1 MKSSK
6 IIIAS
11 LVSLTLVS
19 NPILTFA
26 ATNDVID
33 STTEITTDKEISS
46 TQPTIKTTLKAGQ
59 TQSFNDWFPD
69 DNFASEV
76 AAAFEMQAT
85 DTISEEQLATLT
97 SLDCHNSSIADMT
110 GIEKLTGLTK
120 LICTYNNIT
129 TLDLSQN
136 TNLTY
141 LACDS
146 NKLTNLDVTPLTKL
160 TYLNCDTNKL
170 TKIDVS
176 QNPLLTYLN
185 CARNTLTEIDVSH
198 NTQLTELDCH
208 LNKKITKLD
217 VTPQTQLT
225 TLDCSFN
232 KITALDVS
240 QNKLLNRLNC
250 DTNNITKLDLNQN
263 IQLTFLDCSSNKLT
277 EIDVTP
283 LTQLTYF
290 DCSVNPLTELDVS
303 TLSKL
308 TTLHCIQT
316 DLLEIDLTHN
326 TQLIYFQ
333 AEGCR
338 KIKELDVTHNTQLYL
353 LDCQAAGITELD
365 LSQNP
370 KLVYLYLNN
379 TELTKLDVSHNTKLK
394 SLSCVNA
401 HIQDFSSVGKIPVL
415 NNNLDAEGQTI
426 TMPKETLTNNSLTI
440 AVSPDLLDQFGN
452 PMNIEPGDGGVYD
465 QATNTITWE
474 NLSTDNPAVTY
485 TFTSENGAIVGTV
498 TTPFEAPQ
506 PIKGE
511 DVTVHYLD
519 DKGEKLA
526 ADEVLS
532 GNLDDPYTSSAK
544 DIPDYTLT
552 TTPDNATGTFTT
564 TSQSVT
570 YVYTKNIVA
579 AEPVTVNYVDDTGKT
594 LAPSETLNGNVGDTY
609 NATAKQIDGYTL
621 STTPNNATGTFNTSS
636 QTVTYVYTQNIVAA
650 EPVTVNYVDDT
661 GKTLAPAETLNGN
674 VGDTYNATAKQID
687 GYTLST
693 TPNNAPGT
701 FNTSS
706 QTVTYVYTKNIVA
719 AEPVTVN
726 YVDDTGK
733 TLAPSE
739 TLNGNVG
746 DTYNATAKQ
755 IDGYTLS
762 AEPTNATGQFTSSA
776 QTVNYIYTKNPAP
789 EKGVVEIH
797 YVDENNKQLSSATKI
812 SGTVGDNYTTEPKNI
827 DGYTLT
833 TTPDNAT
840 GTFNTSSQT
849 VTYVYTKNIVAAE
862 PVTVNYVDANG
873 KTLAPSETLNG
884 TIGDTYKATTKQIDG
899 YTLSAEPTNAT
910 GQFTN
915 SAQTVNYIY
924 TKNTNIDQPLPDKK
938 TTKPSNLKTTEVK
951 KASDTL
957 PKTGDSA
964 PWKSALLGVFL
975 SSTALVIWKKKK

>member
-1 MKSSK
+1 MKTSK

-11 LVSLTLVS
+11 LVSLTMVS

-33 STTEITTDKEISS
+33 NTTEITTDKETSS

-97 SLDCHNSSIADMT
+97 SLDCHYSSIADMT

-120 LICTYNNIT
+120 LICTSNNIT
-129 TLDLSQN
+129 TLDLSKN

-141 LACDS
+141 LECKS
-146 NKLTNLDVTPLTKL
+146 NKLTSLDVTPLTKL

-170 TKIDVS
+170 TNLDVS

-198 NTQLTELDCH
+198 NTQLTELDCY
-208 LNKKITKLD
+208 LNRKITKLD
-217 VTPQTQLT
+217 VTPLTQLT

-232 KITALDVS
+232 KITELDVS

-250 DTNNITKLDLNQN
+250 DTNNLTKLDLNQN
-263 IQLTFLDCSSNKLT
+263 IQLTSLDCSSNKLT

-283 LTQLTYF
+283 LTQLTYL
-290 DCSVNPLTELDVS
+290 DCGVNPLTELDVS

-308 TTLHCIQT
+308 TTLECIQT

-326 TQLIYFQ
+326 TQLTNFK

-338 KIKELDVTHNTQLYL
+338 KIKELDVTHNPQLYS

-401 HIQDFSSVGKIPVL
+401 HIQDFSSVGKIPAL
-415 NNNLDAEGQTI
+415 NKNLDAEGQTI

-452 PMNIEPGDGGVYD
+452 PMIIEPGDGGVYD

-621 STTPNNATGTFNTSS
+621 S
-636 QTVTYVYTQNIVAA
+636 
-650 EPVTVNYVDDT
+650 
-661 GKTLAPAETLNGN
+661 
-674 VGDTYNATAKQID
+674 
-687 GYTLST
+687 
-693 TPNNAPGT
+693 
-701 FNTSS
+701 
-706 QTVTYVYTKNIVA
+706 
-719 AEPVTVN
+719 
-726 YVDDTGK
+726 
-733 TLAPSE
+733 
-739 TLNGNVG
+739 
-746 DTYNATAKQ
+746 
-755 IDGYTLS
+755 
-762 AEPTNATGQFTSSA
+762 AEPTNATGQFTSSS

-797 YVDENNKQLSSATKI
+797 YVDENNKQLSSATEI
-812 SGTVGDNYTTEPKNI
+812 SGTVGDNYTTEPKTI

-849 VTYVYTKNIVAAE
+849 VTYVYTKNIEAAE

-938 TTKPSNLKTTEVK
+938 TTNTTPTKPSNLKTTEVK

-957 PKTGDSA
+957 PKTGDST
-964 PWKSALLGVFL
+964 PWKSALLGVLL

>member
-1 MKSSK
+1 MKTTK
-6 IIIAS
+6 IVIAS
-11 LVSLTLVS
+11 LVSLTMVS
-19 NPILTFA
+19 NPLLTFA

-33 STTEITTDKEISS
+33 NTTEITTDKETSS
-46 TQPTIKTTLKAGQ
+46 TQPTIKNTLKAGQ

-97 SLDCHNSSIADMT
+97 SLDCHNSSITDMT

-120 LICTYNNIT
+120 LICTSNNIT
-129 TLDLSQN
+129 TLDLSKN

-141 LACDS
+141 LECNS

-170 TKIDVS
+170 TKLDVS

-232 KITALDVS
+232 KITELDVS

-250 DTNNITKLDLNQN
+250 DTNNLTKLDLNQN

-290 DCSVNPLTELDVS
+290 DCGINPLTELDVS

-308 TTLHCIQT
+308 TTLECIQT

-326 TQLIYFQ
+326 TQLTNFK

-338 KIKELDVTHNTQLYL
+338 KIKDLDVTHNTQLYS
-353 LDCQAAGITELD
+353 LDCQGAGITELD

-379 TELTKLDVSHNTKLK
+379 TELTKLDVSPNTKLK
-394 SLSCVNA
+394 KLFCENTHV
-401 HIQDFSSVGKIPVL
+401 QDFSSMRNIAAL
-415 NNNLDAEGQTI
+415 NNNLYAEGQTI
-426 TMPKETLTNNSLTI
+426 TMPKETLINNSLTI

-485 TFTSENGAIVGTV
+485 TFTSANGAIVGTV

-526 ADEVLS
+526 DDEVLS

-621 STTPNNATGTFNTSS
+621 SAEPTNTTGQFTSSAQTVNHIYTKNPAPEKGVVEIHYVDEDNKQLNSTTEISGTIGDNYTTEPKTIEGYTLTTTPGNATGTFT
-636 QTVTYVYTQNIVAA
+636 
-650 EPVTVNYVDDT
+650 T
-661 GKTLAPAETLNGN
+661 G
-674 VGDTYNATAKQID
+674 
-687 GYTLST
+687 
-693 TPNNAPGT
+693 
-701 FNTSS
+701 S
-706 QTVTYVYTKNIVA
+706 QTVTYVYTKNIEA
-719 AEPVTVN
+719 AEPITVN
-726 YVDDTGK
+726 YVDANGK

-746 DTYNATAKQ
+746 DTYKATAKQ

-776 QTVNYIYTKNPAP
+776 QTVNYIYTKN
-789 EKGVVEIH
+789 
-797 YVDENNKQLSSATKI
+797 T
-812 SGTVGDNYTTEPKNI
+812 
-827 DGYTLT
+827 
-833 TTPDNAT
+833 
-840 GTFNTSSQT
+840 NT
-849 VTYVYTKNIVAAE
+849 
-862 PVTVNYVDANG
+862 
-873 KTLAPSETLNG
+873 
-884 TIGDTYKATTKQIDG
+884 
-899 YTLSAEPTNAT
+899 
-910 GQFTN
+910 
-915 SAQTVNYIY
+915 
-924 TKNTNIDQPLPDKK
+924 DQPLPTKK
-938 TTKPSNLKTTEVK
+938 PTNTTPTKPSNLKTTEVK

-957 PKTGDSA
+957 PKTGDST

>member
-1 MKSSK
+1 MKTTK
-6 IIIAS
+6 IVIAS
-11 LVSLTLVS
+11 LVSLTMVS
-19 NPILTFA
+19 NPLLTFA

-33 STTEITTDKEISS
+33 NTTEITTDKETSS
-46 TQPTIKTTLKAGQ
+46 TQPTIKNTLKAGQ

-97 SLDCHNSSIADMT
+97 SLDCHNSSITDMT

-120 LICTYNNIT
+120 LICTSNNIT

-379 TELTKLDVSHNTKLK
+379 TELTELDVSHNTKLK

-401 HIQDFSSVGKIPVL
+401 HIQDFSSVGKIPAL
-415 NNNLDAEGQTI
+415 NNNFEAEGQTI

-526 ADEVLS
+526 DDEVLS

-594 LAPSETLNGNVGDTY
+594 LSPSETLNGNVGDTY

-621 STTPNNATGTFNTSS
+621 SAEPTNTTGQFTSSAQTVNYIYTKNPAPEKGVVEIHYVDEDNKQLNSTTEISGTIGDNYTTEPKTIEGYTLTTTPGNATGTFT
-636 QTVTYVYTQNIVAA
+636 
-650 EPVTVNYVDDT
+650 T
-661 GKTLAPAETLNGN
+661 G
-674 VGDTYNATAKQID
+674 
-687 GYTLST
+687 
-693 TPNNAPGT
+693 
-701 FNTSS
+701 S
-706 QTVTYVYTKNIVA
+706 QTVTYVYTKNIEA
-719 AEPVTVN
+719 AEPITVN
-726 YVDDTGK
+726 YVDANGK

-746 DTYNATAKQ
+746 DTYKATAKQ

-776 QTVNYIYTKNPAP
+776 QTVNYIYTKN
-789 EKGVVEIH
+789 
-797 YVDENNKQLSSATKI
+797 T
-812 SGTVGDNYTTEPKNI
+812 
-827 DGYTLT
+827 
-833 TTPDNAT
+833 
-840 GTFNTSSQT
+840 NT
-849 VTYVYTKNIVAAE
+849 
-862 PVTVNYVDANG
+862 
-873 KTLAPSETLNG
+873 
-884 TIGDTYKATTKQIDG
+884 
-899 YTLSAEPTNAT
+899 
-910 GQFTN
+910 
-915 SAQTVNYIY
+915 
-924 TKNTNIDQPLPDKK
+924 DQPLPTKK
-938 TTKPSNLKTTEVK
+938 PTNTTPTKPSNLKTTEVK

>member
-1 MKSSK
+1 MKTSK

-33 STTEITTDKEISS
+33 NTTEITTDKETSP
-46 TQPTIKTTLKAGQ
+46 TQPTIKNTLKAGQ

-97 SLDCHNSSIADMT
+97 SLDCHYSSIADMT

-120 LICTYNNIT
+120 LICTSNNIT
-129 TLDLSQN
+129 TLDLSKN

-141 LACDS
+141 LECKS
-146 NKLTNLDVTPLTKL
+146 NKLTSLDVTPLTKL

-170 TKIDVS
+170 TNLDVS

-198 NTQLTELDCH
+198 NTQLTELDCY
-208 LNKKITKLD
+208 LNRKITKLD
-217 VTPQTQLT
+217 VTPLTQLT

-232 KITALDVS
+232 KITELDVS

-250 DTNNITKLDLNQN
+250 DTNNLTKLDLNQN
-263 IQLTFLDCSSNKLT
+263 IQLTSLDCSSNKLT

-290 DCSVNPLTELDVS
+290 DCGVNDLTELDVS
-303 TLSKL
+303 TLSEL
-308 TTLHCIQT
+308 TTLQCIQN

-326 TQLIYFQ
+326 TQLKDFK

-338 KIKELDVTHNTQLYL
+338 KIKELDVTHNTQLYS
-353 LDCQAAGITELD
+353 LDCQGAGITELD
-365 LSQNP
+365 LSKNP
-370 KLVYLYLNN
+370 KLIYLYVSN
-379 TELTKLDVSHNTKLK
+379 TELTELDVSHNTKLK
-394 SLSCVNA
+394 DLFCVNT
-401 HIQDFSSVGKIPVL
+401 HIQDFSSVGNIAAL
-415 NNNLDAEGQTI
+415 NNNLYAEGQTI

-609 NATAKQIDGYTL
+609 NTTAKQIEGYTL
-621 STTPNNATGTFNTSS
+621 ST
-636 QTVTYVYTQNIVAA
+636 
-650 EPVTVNYVDDT
+650 
-661 GKTLAPAETLNGN
+661 
-674 VGDTYNATAKQID
+674 
-687 GYTLST
+687 
-693 TPNNAPGT
+693 
-701 FNTSS
+701 
-706 QTVTYVYTKNIVA
+706 
-719 AEPVTVN
+719 
-726 YVDDTGK
+726 
-733 TLAPSE
+733 
-739 TLNGNVG
+739 
-746 DTYNATAKQ
+746 
-755 IDGYTLS
+755 
-762 AEPTNATGQFTSSA
+762 EPTNVTGQFTSSA

-797 YVDENNKQLSSATKI
+797 YVDENNKQLSSATEI
-812 SGTVGDNYTTEPKNI
+812 SGTVGDNYTTEPKTI

-849 VTYVYTKNIVAAE
+849 VTYVYTKNIEAAE

-884 TIGDTYKATTKQIDG
+884 TIGDTYNATAKQIDG

-938 TTKPSNLKTTEVK
+938 PTNTTPTKPSNLKTTEVK
-951 KASDTL
+951 KASDSL
-957 PKTGDSA
+957 PKTGDST
-964 PWKSALLGVFL
+964 PWKSALLGVLL

>member
-1 MKSSK
+1 MKTTK
-6 IIIAS
+6 IVIAS
-11 LVSLTLVS
+11 LVSLTMVS
-19 NPILTFA
+19 NPLLTFA

-33 STTEITTDKEISS
+33 NTTEITTDKETSS
-46 TQPTIKTTLKAGQ
+46 TQPTIKNTLKAGQ

-97 SLDCHNSSIADMT
+97 SLDCHNSAITDMT

-120 LICTYNNIT
+120 LICTSNNIT

-379 TELTKLDVSHNTKLK
+379 TELTELDVSHNTKLK

-401 HIQDFSSVGKIPVL
+401 HIQDFSSVGKIPAL
-415 NNNLDAEGQTI
+415 NNNFEAEGQTI

-526 ADEVLS
+526 DDEVLS

-621 STTPNNATGTFNTSS
+621 SAEPTNTTGQFTSSAQTVNYIYTKNPAPEKGVVEIHYVDEDNKQLNSTTEISGTIGDNYTTEPKTIEGYTLTTTPGNATGTFT
-636 QTVTYVYTQNIVAA
+636 
-650 EPVTVNYVDDT
+650 T
-661 GKTLAPAETLNGN
+661 G
-674 VGDTYNATAKQID
+674 
-687 GYTLST
+687 
-693 TPNNAPGT
+693 
-701 FNTSS
+701 S
-706 QTVTYVYTKNIVA
+706 QTVTYVYTKNIEA
-719 AEPVTVN
+719 AEPITVN
-726 YVDDTGK
+726 YVDANGK

-746 DTYNATAKQ
+746 DTYKATAKQ

-776 QTVNYIYTKNPAP
+776 QTVNYIYTKN
-789 EKGVVEIH
+789 
-797 YVDENNKQLSSATKI
+797 T
-812 SGTVGDNYTTEPKNI
+812 
-827 DGYTLT
+827 
-833 TTPDNAT
+833 
-840 GTFNTSSQT
+840 NT
-849 VTYVYTKNIVAAE
+849 
-862 PVTVNYVDANG
+862 
-873 KTLAPSETLNG
+873 
-884 TIGDTYKATTKQIDG
+884 
-899 YTLSAEPTNAT
+899 
-910 GQFTN
+910 
-915 SAQTVNYIY
+915 
-924 TKNTNIDQPLPDKK
+924 DQPLPTKK
-938 TTKPSNLKTTEVK
+938 PTNTTPTKPSNLKTTEVK

>member
-1 MKSSK
+1 MKTSK

-11 LVSLTLVS
+11 LVSLTMVS

-33 STTEITTDKEISS
+33 NTTEITTDKETSS

-97 SLDCHNSSIADMT
+97 SLDCHYSSIADMT

-120 LICTYNNIT
+120 LICTSNNIT
-129 TLDLSQN
+129 TLDLSKN

-141 LACDS
+141 LECKS
-146 NKLTNLDVTPLTKL
+146 NKLTSLDVTPLTKL

-170 TKIDVS
+170 TNLDVS

-198 NTQLTELDCH
+198 NTQLTELDCY
-208 LNKKITKLD
+208 LNRKITKLD
-217 VTPQTQLT
+217 VTPLTQLT

-232 KITALDVS
+232 KITELDVS
-240 QNKLLNRLNC
+240 QNKLLNHLNC
-250 DTNNITKLDLNQN
+250 DTNNLTKLDLNQN
-263 IQLTFLDCSSNKLT
+263 IQLTSLDCSSNKLT

-283 LTQLTYF
+283 LTQLTYL
-290 DCSVNPLTELDVS
+290 DCGVNPLTELDVS

-308 TTLHCIQT
+308 TTLECIQT

-326 TQLIYFQ
+326 TQLTNFK

-338 KIKELDVTHNTQLYL
+338 KIKELDVTHNPQLYS

-401 HIQDFSSVGKIPVL
+401 HIQDFSSVGKIPAL
-415 NNNLDAEGQTI
+415 NKNLDAEGQTI

-579 AEPVTVNYVDDTGKT
+579 AEP
-594 LAPSETLNGNVGDTY
+594 
-609 NATAKQIDGYTL
+609 I
-621 STTPNNATGTFNTSS
+621 
-636 QTVTYVYTQNIVAA
+636 
-650 EPVTVNYVDDT
+650 
-661 GKTLAPAETLNGN
+661 
-674 VGDTYNATAKQID
+674 
-687 GYTLST
+687 
-693 TPNNAPGT
+693 
-701 FNTSS
+701 
-706 QTVTYVYTKNIVA
+706 
-719 AEPVTVN
+719 TVN

-797 YVDENNKQLSSATKI
+797 YVDENNKQLSSATEI
-812 SGTVGDNYTTEPKNI
+812 SGTVGDNYTTEPKTI

-849 VTYVYTKNIVAAE
+849 VTYVYTKNIEAAE

-884 TIGDTYKATTKQIDG
+884 TIGDTYNATAKQIDG

-938 TTKPSNLKTTEVK
+938 TTNTTPTKPSNLKTTEVK
-951 KASDTL
+951 KAPDTL
-957 PKTGDSA
+957 PKTGDST

>member
-1 MKSSK
+1 MKTTK
-6 IIIAS
+6 IVIAS
-11 LVSLTLVS
+11 LVSLTMVS
-19 NPILTFA
+19 NPLLTFA

-33 STTEITTDKEISS
+33 NTTEITTDKETSS
-46 TQPTIKTTLKAGQ
+46 TQPTIKNTLKAGQ

-76 AAAFEMQAT
+76 AAVFEMQAT

-97 SLDCHNSSIADMT
+97 SLDCHNSSITDMT

-120 LICTYNNIT
+120 LICTSNNIT
-129 TLDLSQN
+129 TLDLSKN

-141 LACDS
+141 LECNS

-170 TKIDVS
+170 TKLDVS

-232 KITALDVS
+232 KITELDVS

-250 DTNNITKLDLNQN
+250 DTNNLTKLDLNQN
-263 IQLTFLDCSSNKLT
+263 IKLTFLDCSSNKLT

-290 DCSVNPLTELDVS
+290 DCGVNPLTELDVS

-308 TTLHCIQT
+308 TTLECIQT
-316 DLLEIDLTHN
+316 DLLEIDLRHN
-326 TQLIYFQ
+326 TQLTNFK

-338 KIKELDVTHNTQLYL
+338 KIKDLDVTHNTQLYS
-353 LDCQAAGITELD
+353 LDCQGAGITELD

-379 TELTKLDVSHNTKLK
+379 TELTKLDVSPNTKLK
-394 SLSCVNA
+394 KLFCENTHV
-401 HIQDFSSVGKIPVL
+401 QDFSSMRNIAAL
-415 NNNLDAEGQTI
+415 NNNLYAEGQTI
-426 TMPKETLTNNSLTI
+426 TMPKETLINNSLTI

-526 ADEVLS
+526 DDEVLS

-621 STTPNNATGTFNTSS
+621 SAEPTNTTGQFTSSAQTVNYIYTKNPAPEKGVVEIHYVDEDNKQLNSTTEISGTIGDNYTTEPKTIEGYTLTTTPGNATGTFT
-636 QTVTYVYTQNIVAA
+636 
-650 EPVTVNYVDDT
+650 T
-661 GKTLAPAETLNGN
+661 G
-674 VGDTYNATAKQID
+674 
-687 GYTLST
+687 
-693 TPNNAPGT
+693 
-701 FNTSS
+701 S
-706 QTVTYVYTKNIVA
+706 QTVTYVYTKNIEA
-719 AEPVTVN
+719 AEPITVN
-726 YVDDTGK
+726 YVDANGK

-746 DTYNATAKQ
+746 DTYKATAKQ

-776 QTVNYIYTKNPAP
+776 QTVNYIYTKN
-789 EKGVVEIH
+789 
-797 YVDENNKQLSSATKI
+797 T
-812 SGTVGDNYTTEPKNI
+812 
-827 DGYTLT
+827 
-833 TTPDNAT
+833 
-840 GTFNTSSQT
+840 NT
-849 VTYVYTKNIVAAE
+849 
-862 PVTVNYVDANG
+862 
-873 KTLAPSETLNG
+873 
-884 TIGDTYKATTKQIDG
+884 
-899 YTLSAEPTNAT
+899 
-910 GQFTN
+910 
-915 SAQTVNYIY
+915 
-924 TKNTNIDQPLPDKK
+924 DQPLPTKK
-938 TTKPSNLKTTEVK
+938 PTNTTPTKPSNLKTTEVK

>member
-1 MKSSK
+1 MKTTK
-6 IIIAS
+6 IVIAS
-11 LVSLTLVS
+11 LVSLTMVS
-19 NPILTFA
+19 NPLLTFA

-33 STTEITTDKEISS
+33 NTTEITTDKETSS
-46 TQPTIKTTLKAGQ
+46 TQPTIKNTLKAGQ

-97 SLDCHNSSIADMT
+97 SLDCHNSSITDMT

-120 LICTYNNIT
+120 LICTSNNIT

-170 TKIDVS
+170 TKLDVS

-232 KITALDVS
+232 KITELDVS

-379 TELTKLDVSHNTKLK
+379 TELTELDVSHNTKLK

-401 HIQDFSSVGKIPVL
+401 HIQDFSSVGKIPAL
-415 NNNLDAEGQTI
+415 NNNFEAEGQTI

-526 ADEVLS
+526 DDEVLS

-621 STTPNNATGTFNTSS
+621 S
-636 QTVTYVYTQNIVAA
+636 
-650 EPVTVNYVDDT
+650 
-661 GKTLAPAETLNGN
+661 
-674 VGDTYNATAKQID
+674 
-687 GYTLST
+687 
-693 TPNNAPGT
+693 
-701 FNTSS
+701 
-706 QTVTYVYTKNIVA
+706 
-719 AEPVTVN
+719 
-726 YVDDTGK
+726 
-733 TLAPSE
+733 
-739 TLNGNVG
+739 
-746 DTYNATAKQ
+746 
-755 IDGYTLS
+755 

-797 YVDENNKQLSSATKI
+797 YVDEDNKQLNSTTEI
-812 SGTVGDNYTTEPKNI
+812 SGTIGDNYTTEPKTI
-827 DGYTLT
+827 EGYTLT
-833 TTPDNAT
+833 TTPGNAT
-840 GTFNTSSQT
+840 GTFTTGSQT
-849 VTYVYTKNIVAAE
+849 VTYVYTKNIEAAE
-862 PVTVNYVDANG
+862 PITVNYVDANG

-884 TIGDTYKATTKQIDG
+884 NVGDTYKATAKQIDG

-910 GQFTN
+910 GQFTS

-924 TKNTNIDQPLPDKK
+924 TKNTNTDQPLPTKK
-938 TTKPSNLKTTEVK
+938 PTNTTPTKPSNLKTTEVK

>member
-1 MKSSK
+1 MKTSK

-11 LVSLTLVS
+11 LVSFTLVS
-19 NPILTFA
+19 NPLLTFA

-33 STTEITTDKEISS
+33 NTTEITTDKETSS
-46 TQPTIKTTLKAGQ
+46 TQPTIKNTLKAGQ

-97 SLDCHNSSIADMT
+97 SLDCHYSSIADMT

-120 LICTYNNIT
+120 LICTSNNIT
-129 TLDLSQN
+129 TLDLSKN

-141 LACDS
+141 LECNS
-146 NKLTNLDVTPLTKL
+146 NKLTSLDVTSLTKL
-160 TYLNCDTNKL
+160 TYLNCNTNKL
-170 TKIDVS
+170 TNLDVS
-176 QNPLLTYLN
+176 QNPLLAYLN
-185 CARNTLTEIDVSH
+185 CALNTLTELDVSH
-198 NTQLTELDCH
+198 NTQLTELNCRS
-208 LNKKITKLD
+208 NKKITELD
-217 VTPQTQLT
+217 VTTNTQLT
-225 TLDCSFN
+225 SLDCGYN
-232 KITALDVS
+232 KISELNVS
-240 QNKLLNRLNC
+240 QNKLLNRLSC
-250 DTNNITKLDLNQN
+250 ESNNLTKLDLNQN
-263 IQLTFLDCSSNKLT
+263 IELTFLNCSSNKLT

-290 DCSVNPLTELDVS
+290 DCGVNDLTELDVS

-308 TTLHCIQT
+308 TTLECIQT

-326 TQLIYFQ
+326 TQLTDFK

-338 KIKELDVTHNTQLYL
+338 KIKELDVTHNTQLYS
-353 LDCQAAGITELD
+353 LDCQGAGITELD

-370 KLVYLYLNN
+370 KLIYLYLSN
-379 TELTKLDVSHNTKLK
+379 TELTELDVSHNTKLK
-394 SLSCVNA
+394 NLFCVNT
-401 HIQDFSSVGKIPVL
+401 HIQDFSSVGNIAAL
-415 NNNLDAEGQTI
+415 NNNLYAEGQTI

-526 ADEVLS
+526 DDEVLS

-621 STTPNNATGTFNTSS
+621 S
-636 QTVTYVYTQNIVAA
+636 A
-650 EPVTVNYVDDT
+650 EPN
-661 GKTLAPAETLNGN
+661 
-674 VGDTYNATAKQID
+674 
-687 GYTLST
+687 
-693 TPNNAPGT
+693 
-701 FNTSS
+701 
-706 QTVTYVYTKNIVA
+706 
-719 AEPVTVN
+719 
-726 YVDDTGK
+726 
-733 TLAPSE
+733 
-739 TLNGNVG
+739 
-746 DTYNATAKQ
+746 
-755 IDGYTLS
+755 
-762 AEPTNATGQFTSSA
+762 NATGQFTSSA

-789 EKGVVEIH
+789 EKGVVEIQ
-797 YVDENNKQLSSATKI
+797 YVDENNKQLSSATEI
-812 SGTVGDNYTTEPKNI
+812 SGTVGDNYTTEPKTI
-827 DGYTLT
+827 DGYMLI

-849 VTYVYTKNIVAAE
+849 VTYVYTKNIEAAE

-884 TIGDTYKATTKQIDG
+884 TIGDTYKTTTKQIDG

-938 TTKPSNLKTTEVK
+938 TTNTTPTKPSNLKTTEVE
-951 KASDTL
+951 KASDSL
-957 PKTGDSA
+957 PKTGDST
-964 PWKSALLGVFL
+964 PWKSALLGVLL

>member
-1 MKSSK
+1 MKTSK

-11 LVSLTLVS
+11 LVSLTMVS

-33 STTEITTDKEISS
+33 NTTEITADKETSS

-97 SLDCHNSSIADMT
+97 SLDCHYSSIADMT

-120 LICTYNNIT
+120 LICTSNNIT
-129 TLDLSQN
+129 TLDLSKN

-141 LACDS
+141 LECNS
-146 NKLTNLDVTPLTKL
+146 NKLTSLDVTSLTKL
-160 TYLNCDTNKL
+160 TYLNCNTNKL
-170 TKIDVS
+170 TNLDVS
-176 QNPLLTYLN
+176 QNPLLAYLN
-185 CARNTLTEIDVSH
+185 CALNTLTELDVSH
-198 NTQLTELDCH
+198 NTQLTELNCRS
-208 LNKKITKLD
+208 NKKITELD
-217 VTPQTQLT
+217 VTTNTQLT
-225 TLDCSFN
+225 SLDCGYN
-232 KITALDVS
+232 KISELNVS
-240 QNKLLNRLNC
+240 QNKLLNRLSC
-250 DTNNITKLDLNQN
+250 ESNNLTKLDLNQN
-263 IQLTFLDCSSNKLT
+263 IELTFLNCSSNKLT

-290 DCSVNPLTELDVS
+290 DCGVNDLTELDVS

-308 TTLHCIQT
+308 TILQCIQN

-326 TQLIYFQ
+326 TQLTDFK

-338 KIKELDVTHNTQLYL
+338 KIKELDVTHNTQLYS
-353 LDCQAAGITELD
+353 LDCQGAGITELD

-370 KLVYLYLNN
+370 KLIYLYVSN
-379 TELTKLDVSHNTKLK
+379 TELTELDVSHNTKLK
-394 SLSCVNA
+394 DLFCVNT
-401 HIQDFSSVGKIPVL
+401 HIQDFSSVGNIAAL
-415 NNNLDAEGQTI
+415 NNNLYAEGQTI

-526 ADEVLS
+526 DDEVLS
-532 GNLDDPYTSSAK
+532 GNLDDPYASSAK

-564 TSQSVT
+564 TSQS
-570 YVYTKNIVA
+570 
-579 AEPVTVNYVDDTGKT
+579 
-594 LAPSETLNGNVGDTY
+594 
-609 NATAKQIDGYTL
+609 
-621 STTPNNATGTFNTSS
+621 
-636 QTVTYVYTQNIVAA
+636 
-650 EPVTVNYVDDT
+650 
-661 GKTLAPAETLNGN
+661 
-674 VGDTYNATAKQID
+674 
-687 GYTLST
+687 
-693 TPNNAPGT
+693 
-701 FNTSS
+701 
-706 QTVTYVYTKNIVA
+706 VTYVYTKNIVA

-797 YVDENNKQLSSATKI
+797 YVDENNKQLSSATEI
-812 SGTVGDNYTTEPKNI
+812 SGTVGDNYTTEPKTI

-849 VTYVYTKNIVAAE
+849 VTYVYTKNIEAAE

-884 TIGDTYKATTKQIDG
+884 TIGDTYKATAKQIDG

-938 TTKPSNLKTTEVK
+938 PTNTTPTKPSNLKTTEVK
-951 KASDTL
+951 KASDSL
-957 PKTGDSA
+957 PKTGDST

>member
-1 MKSSK
+1 MKTTK
-6 IIIAS
+6 IVIAS

-33 STTEITTDKEISS
+33 NTTEITTDKETSP
-46 TQPTIKTTLKAGQ
+46 TQPTIKNTLKAGQ

-97 SLDCHNSSIADMT
+97 SLDCHYSSIADMT

-120 LICTYNNIT
+120 LICTSNNIT
-129 TLDLSQN
+129 TLDLSKN

-141 LACDS
+141 LECNS
-146 NKLTNLDVTPLTKL
+146 NKLTSLDVTSLTKL
-160 TYLNCDTNKL
+160 TYLNCNTNKL
-170 TKIDVS
+170 TNLDVS
-176 QNPLLTYLN
+176 QNPLLAYLN
-185 CARNTLTEIDVSH
+185 CALNTLTELDVSH
-198 NTQLTELDCH
+198 NTQLTELNCRS
-208 LNKKITKLD
+208 NKKITELD
-217 VTPQTQLT
+217 VTTNTQLT
-225 TLDCSFN
+225 SLDCGYN
-232 KITALDVS
+232 KISELNVS
-240 QNKLLNRLNC
+240 QNKLLNRLSC
-250 DTNNITKLDLNQN
+250 ESNNLTKLDLNQN
-263 IQLTFLDCSSNKLT
+263 IELTFLNCSSNKLT

-290 DCSVNPLTELDVS
+290 DCGVNDLTELDVS

-308 TTLHCIQT
+308 TTLECIQT

-326 TQLIYFQ
+326 TQLKDFR

-338 KIKELDVTHNTQLYL
+338 KIKELDVTHNTQLYS
-353 LDCQAAGITELD
+353 LDCQGAGITELD

-370 KLVYLYLNN
+370 KLIYLYLSN
-379 TELTKLDVSHNTKLK
+379 TELTELDVSHNTKLK
-394 SLSCVNA
+394 NLFCVNT
-401 HIQDFSSVGKIPVL
+401 HIQDFSSVGKIPAL

-552 TTPDNATGTFTT
+552 TTPDNATGTF
-564 TSQSVT
+564 
-570 YVYTKNIVA
+570 
-579 AEPVTVNYVDDTGKT
+579 
-594 LAPSETLNGNVGDTY
+594 
-609 NATAKQIDGYTL
+609 
-621 STTPNNATGTFNTSS
+621 
-636 QTVTYVYTQNIVAA
+636 
-650 EPVTVNYVDDT
+650 
-661 GKTLAPAETLNGN
+661 
-674 VGDTYNATAKQID
+674 
-687 GYTLST
+687 
-693 TPNNAPGT
+693 
-701 FNTSS
+701 NTSS

-726 YVDDTGK
+726 YVDANGK

-797 YVDENNKQLSSATKI
+797 YVDENNKQLSSATEI
-812 SGTVGDNYTTEPKNI
+812 SGTVGDNYTTEPKTI

-884 TIGDTYKATTKQIDG
+884 TIGDTYNATAKQIDG

-938 TTKPSNLKTTEVK
+938 PTNTTPTKPSNLKTTEVK
-951 KASDTL
+951 KASDSL
-957 PKTGDSA
+957 PKTGDST
-964 PWKSALLGVFL
+964 PWKSALLGVLL

>member
-1 MKSSK
+1 MKTTK
-6 IIIAS
+6 IVIAS
-11 LVSLTLVS
+11 LVSLTMVS
-19 NPILTFA
+19 NPLLTFA

-33 STTEITTDKEISS
+33 NTTEITTDKETSS
-46 TQPTIKTTLKAGQ
+46 TQPTIKNTLKAGQ

-97 SLDCHNSSIADMT
+97 SLDCHNSSITDMT

-120 LICTYNNIT
+120 LICTSNNIT

-170 TKIDVS
+170 TKLDVS

-232 KITALDVS
+232 KITELDVS

-379 TELTKLDVSHNTKLK
+379 TELTELDVSHNTKLK

-401 HIQDFSSVGKIPVL
+401 HIQDFSSVGKIPAL
-415 NNNLDAEGQTI
+415 NNNFEAEGQTI

-526 ADEVLS
+526 DDEVLS

-621 STTPNNATGTFNTSS
+621 S
-636 QTVTYVYTQNIVAA
+636 
-650 EPVTVNYVDDT
+650 
-661 GKTLAPAETLNGN
+661 
-674 VGDTYNATAKQID
+674 
-687 GYTLST
+687 
-693 TPNNAPGT
+693 
-701 FNTSS
+701 
-706 QTVTYVYTKNIVA
+706 
-719 AEPVTVN
+719 
-726 YVDDTGK
+726 
-733 TLAPSE
+733 
-739 TLNGNVG
+739 
-746 DTYNATAKQ
+746 
-755 IDGYTLS
+755 

-797 YVDENNKQLSSATKI
+797 YVDEDNKQLNSTTEI
-812 SGTVGDNYTTEPKNI
+812 SGTIGDNYTTEPKTI
-827 DGYTLT
+827 EGYTLT
-833 TTPDNAT
+833 TTPGNAT
-840 GTFNTSSQT
+840 GTFTTGSQT
-849 VTYVYTKNIVAAE
+849 VTYVYTKNIEAAE
-862 PVTVNYVDANG
+862 PITVNYVDANG

-884 TIGDTYKATTKQIDG
+884 TIGDTYKATAKQIDG

-938 TTKPSNLKTTEVK
+938 PTNTTPTKPSNLKTTEVK
-951 KASDTL
+951 KASDSL
-957 PKTGDSA
+957 PKTGDST
-964 PWKSALLGVFL
+964 PWKSALLGVLL

>member
-1 MKSSK
+1 MKTSK

-11 LVSLTLVS
+11 LVSLTMVS

-33 STTEITTDKEISS
+33 STTEITTDKETSP
-46 TQPTIKTTLKAGQ
+46 TQPTIKNTLKAGQ

-97 SLDCHNSSIADMT
+97 SLDCHYSSIADMT

-120 LICTYNNIT
+120 LICTSNNIT
-129 TLDLSQN
+129 TLDLSKN

-141 LACDS
+141 LECNS
-146 NKLTNLDVTPLTKL
+146 NKLTSLDVTSLTKL
-160 TYLNCDTNKL
+160 TYLNCNTNKL
-170 TKIDVS
+170 TNLDVS
-176 QNPLLTYLN
+176 QNPLLAYLN
-185 CARNTLTEIDVSH
+185 CSLNTLTELDVSH
-198 NTQLTELDCH
+198 NTQLTELNCRS
-208 LNKKITKLD
+208 NKKITELD
-217 VTPQTQLT
+217 VTTNTQLT
-225 TLDCSFN
+225 SLDCGYN
-232 KITALDVS
+232 KISELNVS
-240 QNKLLNRLNC
+240 QNKLLNRLSC
-250 DTNNITKLDLNQN
+250 ESNNLTKLDLNQN
-263 IQLTFLDCSSNKLT
+263 IELTFLNCSSNKLT

-290 DCSVNPLTELDVS
+290 DCGVNDLTELDVS

-308 TTLHCIQT
+308 TTLECIQT

-326 TQLIYFQ
+326 TQLTDFK

-338 KIKELDVTHNTQLYL
+338 KIKELDVTHNTQLYS
-353 LDCQAAGITELD
+353 LDCQGAGITELD

-370 KLVYLYLNN
+370 KLIYLYLSN
-379 TELTKLDVSHNTKLK
+379 TELTELDVSHNTKLK
-394 SLSCVNA
+394 NLFCVNT
-401 HIQDFSSVGKIPVL
+401 HIQDFSSVGKIPAL

-579 AEPVTVNYVDDTGKT
+579 AEPVTVNYVDATGKT

-621 STTPNNATGTFNTSS
+621 ST
-636 QTVTYVYTQNIVAA
+636 
-650 EPVTVNYVDDT
+650 
-661 GKTLAPAETLNGN
+661 
-674 VGDTYNATAKQID
+674 
-687 GYTLST
+687 
-693 TPNNAPGT
+693 
-701 FNTSS
+701 
-706 QTVTYVYTKNIVA
+706 
-719 AEPVTVN
+719 
-726 YVDDTGK
+726 
-733 TLAPSE
+733 
-739 TLNGNVG
+739 
-746 DTYNATAKQ
+746 
-755 IDGYTLS
+755 
-762 AEPTNATGQFTSSA
+762 EPTNATGQFTSSA

-797 YVDENNKQLSSATKI
+797 YVDENNKQLSSATEI
-812 SGTVGDNYTTEPKNI
+812 SGTVGNNYTTEPKTI

-849 VTYVYTKNIVAAE
+849 VTYVYTKNIEAAE

-884 TIGDTYKATTKQIDG
+884 TISDTYKATAKQIDG

-938 TTKPSNLKTTEVK
+938 PTNTTPTKPSNLKTTEVK
-951 KASDTL
+951 KASDSL
-957 PKTGDSA
+957 PKTGDST

>member
-1 MKSSK
+1 MKTTK
-6 IIIAS
+6 IVIAS

-33 STTEITTDKEISS
+33 NTTEITTDKETSS

-97 SLDCHNSSIADMT
+97 SLDCHYSSIADMT

-120 LICTYNNIT
+120 LICTSNNIT
-129 TLDLSQN
+129 TLDLSKN

-141 LACDS
+141 LECNS
-146 NKLTNLDVTPLTKL
+146 NKLTSLDVTPLTKL

-170 TKIDVS
+170 TNLDVS

-232 KITALDVS
+232 KITELDVS

-250 DTNNITKLDLNQN
+250 DTNNLTKLDLNQN
-263 IQLTFLDCSSNKLT
+263 IKLTFLDCSSNKLT

-290 DCSVNPLTELDVS
+290 DCGINPLTELDVS

-308 TTLHCIQT
+308 TTLECIQT

-326 TQLIYFQ
+326 TQLTNFK

-338 KIKELDVTHNTQLYL
+338 KIKDLDVTHNTQLYS
-353 LDCQAAGITELD
+353 LDCQGAGITELD

-379 TELTKLDVSHNTKLK
+379 TELTKLDVSPNTKLK
-394 SLSCVNA
+394 KLFCENTHV
-401 HIQDFSSVGKIPVL
+401 QDFSSMRNIPAL

-426 TMPKETLTNNSLTI
+426 TMPKETLINNSLTI

-485 TFTSENGAIVGTV
+485 TFTSANGAIVGTV

-526 ADEVLS
+526 DDEVLS

-609 NATAKQIDGYTL
+609 NATAKQIEGYTL
-621 STTPNNATGTFNTSS
+621 ST
-636 QTVTYVYTQNIVAA
+636 
-650 EPVTVNYVDDT
+650 
-661 GKTLAPAETLNGN
+661 
-674 VGDTYNATAKQID
+674 
-687 GYTLST
+687 
-693 TPNNAPGT
+693 
-701 FNTSS
+701 
-706 QTVTYVYTKNIVA
+706 
-719 AEPVTVN
+719 
-726 YVDDTGK
+726 
-733 TLAPSE
+733 
-739 TLNGNVG
+739 
-746 DTYNATAKQ
+746 
-755 IDGYTLS
+755 
-762 AEPTNATGQFTSSA
+762 EPTNATGQFTSSE

-812 SGTVGDNYTTEPKNI
+812 SGTVGDNYTTEPKTI

-849 VTYVYTKNIVAAE
+849 VTYVYTKNIEAAE
-862 PVTVNYVDANG
+862 PITVNYVDANG

-884 TIGDTYKATTKQIDG
+884 TIGDTYNATAKQIDG
-899 YTLSAEPTNAT
+899 YTLSTEPTNAT
-910 GQFTN
+910 GQFTS

-938 TTKPSNLKTTEVK
+938 PTNTTPTKPSNLKTTEVK
-951 KASDTL
+951 KASDSL
-957 PKTGDSA
+957 PKTGDST

>member
-1 MKSSK
+1 MKTTK
-6 IIIAS
+6 IVIAS

-33 STTEITTDKEISS
+33 NTTEITTDKETSS
-46 TQPTIKTTLKAGQ
+46 TQPTIKNTLKAGQ

-97 SLDCHNSSIADMT
+97 SLDCHYSSIADMT

-120 LICTYNNIT
+120 LICTSNNIT
-129 TLDLSQN
+129 TLDLSKN

-141 LACDS
+141 LECNS
-146 NKLTNLDVTPLTKL
+146 NKLTSLDVTPLTKL

-170 TKIDVS
+170 TNLDVS

-232 KITALDVS
+232 KITELDVS

-250 DTNNITKLDLNQN
+250 DTNNLTKLDLNQN
-263 IQLTFLDCSSNKLT
+263 IKLTFLDCSSNKLT

-290 DCSVNPLTELDVS
+290 DCGINPLTELDVS

-308 TTLHCIQT
+308 TTLECIQT

-326 TQLIYFQ
+326 TQLTNFK

-338 KIKELDVTHNTQLYL
+338 KIKDLDVTHNTQLYS
-353 LDCQAAGITELD
+353 LDCQGAGITELD
-365 LSQNP
+365 LSKNP
-370 KLVYLYLNN
+370 KLIYLYVSN
-379 TELTKLDVSHNTKLK
+379 TELTELDVSHNTKLK
-394 SLSCVNA
+394 DLFCVNT
-401 HIQDFSSVGKIPVL
+401 HIQDFSSVGNIAAL
-415 NNNLDAEGQTI
+415 NNNLYAEGQTI

-452 PMNIEPGDGGVYD
+452 PMIIEPGDGGVYD

-485 TFTSENGAIVGTV
+485 TFTSENKAIVGTV

-532 GNLDDPYTSSAK
+532 GNLDDPYTSNAK

-570 YVYTKNIVA
+570 YVYTKNSVA

-594 LAPSETLNGNVGDTY
+594 LAPSETLNGNVGD
-609 NATAKQIDGYTL
+609 
-621 STTPNNATGTFNTSS
+621 S
-636 QTVTYVYTQNIVAA
+636 
-650 EPVTVNYVDDT
+650 
-661 GKTLAPAETLNGN
+661 
-674 VGDTYNATAKQID
+674 
-687 GYTLST
+687 
-693 TPNNAPGT
+693 
-701 FNTSS
+701 
-706 QTVTYVYTKNIVA
+706 
-719 AEPVTVN
+719 
-726 YVDDTGK
+726 
-733 TLAPSE
+733 
-739 TLNGNVG
+739 
-746 DTYNATAKQ
+746 YNATAKQ

-797 YVDENNKQLSSATKI
+797 YVDENNKQLSSATEI
-812 SGTVGDNYTTEPKNI
+812 SGTVGDNYTTEPKTI

-849 VTYVYTKNIVAAE
+849 VTYVYTKNIEAAE

-884 TIGDTYKATTKQIDG
+884 TIGDTYNATAKQIDG
-899 YTLSAEPTNAT
+899 YTLSTEPTNAT
-910 GQFTN
+910 GQFTS

-938 TTKPSNLKTTEVK
+938 PTNTTPTKPSNLKTTEVK
-951 KASDTL
+951 KASDSL
-957 PKTGDSA
+957 PKTGDST
-964 PWKSALLGVFL
+964 PWKSALLGVLL

>member
-1 MKSSK
+1 MKTTK
-6 IIIAS
+6 IVIAS

-33 STTEITTDKEISS
+33 NTTEITTDKETSS

-97 SLDCHNSSIADMT
+97 SLDCHYSSIADMT

-120 LICTYNNIT
+120 LICTSNNIT
-129 TLDLSQN
+129 TLDLSKN

-141 LACDS
+141 LECNS
-146 NKLTNLDVTPLTKL
+146 NKLTSLDVTPLTKL

-170 TKIDVS
+170 TNLDVS

-232 KITALDVS
+232 KITELDVS

-250 DTNNITKLDLNQN
+250 DTNNLTKLDLNQN
-263 IQLTFLDCSSNKLT
+263 IKLTFLDCSSNKLT

-290 DCSVNPLTELDVS
+290 DCGINPLTELDVS

-308 TTLHCIQT
+308 TTLECIQT

-326 TQLIYFQ
+326 TQLTNFK

-338 KIKELDVTHNTQLYL
+338 KIKDLDVTHNTQLYS
-353 LDCQAAGITELD
+353 LDCQGAGITELD

-379 TELTKLDVSHNTKLK
+379 TELTKLDVSPNTKLK
-394 SLSCVNA
+394 KLFCENTHV
-401 HIQDFSSVGKIPVL
+401 QDFSSMRNIPAL

-532 GNLDDPYTSSAK
+532 GNLDDSYTSNAK

-579 AEPVTVNYVDDTGKT
+579 AEPVTVNYVD
-594 LAPSETLNGNVGDTY
+594 AN
-609 NATAKQIDGYTL
+609 
-621 STTPNNATGTFNTSS
+621 
-636 QTVTYVYTQNIVAA
+636 
-650 EPVTVNYVDDT
+650 
-661 GKTLAPAETLNGN
+661 
-674 VGDTYNATAKQID
+674 
-687 GYTLST
+687 
-693 TPNNAPGT
+693 
-701 FNTSS
+701 
-706 QTVTYVYTKNIVA
+706 
-719 AEPVTVN
+719 
-726 YVDDTGK
+726 GK

-797 YVDENNKQLSSATKI
+797 YVDENNKQLSSSTEI
-812 SGTVGDNYTTEPKNI
+812 SGTVGDNYTTEPKTI

-849 VTYVYTKNIVAAE
+849 VTYVYTKNIEAAE

-884 TIGDTYKATTKQIDG
+884 TIGDTYNATAKQIDG

-924 TKNTNIDQPLPDKK
+924 TKNTNINQPLPDKK
-938 TTKPSNLKTTEVK
+938 PTNTTPTKPSNLKTTEVK
-951 KASDTL
+951 KASDSL
-957 PKTGDSA
+957 PKTGDST
-964 PWKSALLGVFL
+964 PWKSALLGVLL

>member
-1 MKSSK
+1 MKTSK

-33 STTEITTDKEISS
+33 NTTEITTDKETSS

-97 SLDCHNSSIADMT
+97 SLDCHYSSIADMT

-120 LICTYNNIT
+120 LICTSNNIT
-129 TLDLSQN
+129 TLDLSKN

-379 TELTKLDVSHNTKLK
+379 TELTELDVSHNTKLK

-401 HIQDFSSVGKIPVL
+401 HIQDFSSVGKIPAL
-415 NNNLDAEGQTI
+415 NNNFEAEGQTI

-526 ADEVLS
+526 DDEVLS

-621 STTPNNATGTFNTSS
+621 S
-636 QTVTYVYTQNIVAA
+636 
-650 EPVTVNYVDDT
+650 
-661 GKTLAPAETLNGN
+661 
-674 VGDTYNATAKQID
+674 
-687 GYTLST
+687 
-693 TPNNAPGT
+693 
-701 FNTSS
+701 
-706 QTVTYVYTKNIVA
+706 
-719 AEPVTVN
+719 
-726 YVDDTGK
+726 
-733 TLAPSE
+733 
-739 TLNGNVG
+739 
-746 DTYNATAKQ
+746 
-755 IDGYTLS
+755 

-797 YVDENNKQLSSATKI
+797 YVDEDNKQLNSTTEI
-812 SGTVGDNYTTEPKNI
+812 SGTIGDNYTTEPKTI
-827 DGYTLT
+827 EGYTLT
-833 TTPDNAT
+833 TTPGNAT
-840 GTFNTSSQT
+840 GTFTTGSQT
-849 VTYVYTKNIVAAE
+849 VTYVYTKNIEAAE
-862 PVTVNYVDANG
+862 PITVNYVDANG

-884 TIGDTYKATTKQIDG
+884 NVGDTYKATAKQIDG

-910 GQFTN
+910 GQFTS

-924 TKNTNIDQPLPDKK
+924 TKNTNTDQPLPTKK
-938 TTKPSNLKTTEVK
+938 PTNTTPTKPSNLKTTEVK

-957 PKTGDSA
+957 PKTGDST
-964 PWKSALLGVFL
+964 PWKSALLGVLL

>member
-1 MKSSK
+1 MKTSK

-33 STTEITTDKEISS
+33 STTEITTDKETSP
-46 TQPTIKTTLKAGQ
+46 TQPTIKNTLKAGQ

-97 SLDCHNSSIADMT
+97 SLDCHYSSIADMT

-120 LICTYNNIT
+120 LICTSNNIT
-129 TLDLSQN
+129 TLDLSKN

-141 LACDS
+141 LECKS
-146 NKLTNLDVTPLTKL
+146 NKLTSLDVTPLTKL

-170 TKIDVS
+170 TNLDVS

-198 NTQLTELDCH
+198 NTQLTELDCY
-208 LNKKITKLD
+208 LNRKITKLD
-217 VTPQTQLT
+217 VTPLTQLT

-232 KITALDVS
+232 KITELDVS

-250 DTNNITKLDLNQN
+250 DTNNLTKLDLNQN
-263 IQLTFLDCSSNKLT
+263 IKLTFLDCSSNKLT

-290 DCSVNPLTELDVS
+290 DCGINPLTELDVS

-308 TTLHCIQT
+308 TTLECIQT

-326 TQLIYFQ
+326 TQLTNFK

-338 KIKELDVTHNTQLYL
+338 KIKDLDVTHNTQLYS
-353 LDCQAAGITELD
+353 LDCQGAGITELD

-379 TELTKLDVSHNTKLK
+379 TELTKLDVSPNTKLK
-394 SLSCVNA
+394 KLFCENTHV
-401 HIQDFSSVGKIPVL
+401 QDFSSMRNIAAL
-415 NNNLDAEGQTI
+415 NNNLYAEGQTI
-426 TMPKETLTNNSLTI
+426 TMPKETLINNSLTI

-485 TFTSENGAIVGTV
+485 TFTSANGAIVGTV

-609 NATAKQIDGYTL
+609 NTTAKQIEGYTL
-621 STTPNNATGTFNTSS
+621 ST
-636 QTVTYVYTQNIVAA
+636 
-650 EPVTVNYVDDT
+650 
-661 GKTLAPAETLNGN
+661 K
-674 VGDTYNATAKQID
+674 
-687 GYTLST
+687 
-693 TPNNAPGT
+693 
-701 FNTSS
+701 
-706 QTVTYVYTKNIVA
+706 
-719 AEPVTVN
+719 
-726 YVDDTGK
+726 
-733 TLAPSE
+733 
-739 TLNGNVG
+739 
-746 DTYNATAKQ
+746 
-755 IDGYTLS
+755 
-762 AEPTNATGQFTSSA
+762 PTNVTGQFTSSA

-797 YVDENNKQLSSATKI
+797 YVDENNKQLSSATEI
-812 SGTVGDNYTTEPKNI
+812 SGTVGDNYTTEPKTI

-849 VTYVYTKNIVAAE
+849 VTYVYTKNIEAAE

-884 TIGDTYKATTKQIDG
+884 TIGDTYNATAKQIDG

-938 TTKPSNLKTTEVK
+938 PTNTTPTKPSNLKTTEVK
-951 KASDTL
+951 KASDSL
-957 PKTGDSA
+957 PKTGDST
-964 PWKSALLGVFL
+964 PWKSALLGVLL

>member
-1 MKSSK
+1 MKTTK
-6 IIIAS
+6 IVIAS
-11 LVSLTLVS
+11 LVSLTMVS
-19 NPILTFA
+19 NPLLTFA

-33 STTEITTDKEISS
+33 NTTEITTDKETSS
-46 TQPTIKTTLKAGQ
+46 TQPTIKNTLKAGQ

-76 AAAFEMQAT
+76 AAVFEMQAT

-97 SLDCHNSSIADMT
+97 SLDCHNSAITDMT

-120 LICTYNNIT
+120 LICTSNNIT

-379 TELTKLDVSHNTKLK
+379 TELTELDVSHNTKLK

-401 HIQDFSSVGKIPVL
+401 HIQDFSSVGKIPAL
-415 NNNLDAEGQTI
+415 NNNFEAEGQTI

-526 ADEVLS
+526 DDEVLS

-621 STTPNNATGTFNTSS
+621 S
-636 QTVTYVYTQNIVAA
+636 
-650 EPVTVNYVDDT
+650 
-661 GKTLAPAETLNGN
+661 
-674 VGDTYNATAKQID
+674 
-687 GYTLST
+687 
-693 TPNNAPGT
+693 
-701 FNTSS
+701 
-706 QTVTYVYTKNIVA
+706 
-719 AEPVTVN
+719 
-726 YVDDTGK
+726 
-733 TLAPSE
+733 
-739 TLNGNVG
+739 
-746 DTYNATAKQ
+746 
-755 IDGYTLS
+755 

-797 YVDENNKQLSSATKI
+797 YVDEDNKQLNSTTEI
-812 SGTVGDNYTTEPKNI
+812 SGTIGDNYTTEPKTI
-827 DGYTLT
+827 EGYTLT
-833 TTPDNAT
+833 TTPGNAT
-840 GTFNTSSQT
+840 GTFTTGSQT
-849 VTYVYTKNIVAAE
+849 VTYVYTKNIEAAE
-862 PVTVNYVDANG
+862 PITVNYVVDTG
-873 KTLAPSETLNG
+873 KTLAPSKTLNG
-884 TIGDTYKATTKQIDG
+884 NVGDTYKATAKQIDG

-910 GQFTN
+910 GQFTS

-924 TKNTNIDQPLPDKK
+924 TKNTNTDQPLPTKK
-938 TTKPSNLKTTEVK
+938 PTNTTPTKPSNLKTTEVK

-957 PKTGDSA
+957 PKTGDST
-964 PWKSALLGVFL
+964 PWKSALLGVLL

>member
-1 MKSSK
+1 MKTTK
-6 IIIAS
+6 IVIAS
-11 LVSLTLVS
+11 LVSLTMVS
-19 NPILTFA
+19 NPLLTFA

-33 STTEITTDKEISS
+33 NTTKITTDKETSS
-46 TQPTIKTTLKAGQ
+46 TQPTIKNTLKAGQ

-76 AAAFEMQAT
+76 AAVFEMQAT

-97 SLDCHNSSIADMT
+97 SLDCHNSSITDMT

-120 LICTYNNIT
+120 LICTSNNIT
-129 TLDLSQN
+129 TLDLSKN

-141 LACDS
+141 LECKS
-146 NKLTNLDVTPLTKL
+146 NKLTNLDVTPLTQL

-170 TKIDVS
+170 TNLDVS

-198 NTQLTELDCH
+198 NTQLTELDCY
-208 LNKKITKLD
+208 LNRKITKLD
-217 VTPQTQLT
+217 VTPLTQLT
-225 TLDCSFN
+225 TLNCSFN
-232 KITALDVS
+232 KITELDVS
-240 QNKLLNRLNC
+240 QNKLLNRLSC
-250 DTNNITKLDLNQN
+250 DTNNLTKLDLNQN
-263 IQLTFLDCSSNKLT
+263 IQLTSLDCSSNKLT

-283 LTQLTYF
+283 LTQLTFF
-290 DCSVNPLTELDVS
+290 DCGVNDLTELDVS

-308 TTLHCIQT
+308 TTLQCIQN

-326 TQLIYFQ
+326 TQLTDFK

-338 KIKELDVTHNTQLYL
+338 KIKELDVTHNTQLYS
-353 LDCQAAGITELD
+353 LDCQGAGITELD

-370 KLVYLYLNN
+370 KLIYLYLSN
-379 TELTKLDVSHNTKLK
+379 TELTELDVSHNTKLK
-394 SLSCVNA
+394 NLFCVNT
-401 HIQDFSSVGKIPVL
+401 HIQDFSSVGKIPAL
-415 NNNLDAEGQTI
+415 NNNLYAEGQTI

-474 NLSTDNPAVTY
+474 NLSTDNPAITY

-579 AEPVTVNYVDDTGKT
+579 AEP
-594 LAPSETLNGNVGDTY
+594 
-609 NATAKQIDGYTL
+609 I
-621 STTPNNATGTFNTSS
+621 
-636 QTVTYVYTQNIVAA
+636 
-650 EPVTVNYVDDT
+650 
-661 GKTLAPAETLNGN
+661 
-674 VGDTYNATAKQID
+674 
-687 GYTLST
+687 
-693 TPNNAPGT
+693 
-701 FNTSS
+701 
-706 QTVTYVYTKNIVA
+706 
-719 AEPVTVN
+719 TVN

-797 YVDENNKQLSSATKI
+797 YVDENNKQLSSATEI
-812 SGTVGDNYTTEPKNI
+812 SGTVGDNYTTEPKTI

-849 VTYVYTKNIVAAE
+849 VTYVYTKNIEAAE

-884 TIGDTYKATTKQIDG
+884 TIGDTYNATAKQIDG

-924 TKNTNIDQPLPDKK
+924 TKNTNIDQPK
-938 TTKPSNLKTTEVK
+938 TTKTTPTKPSNLKTTEVK

>member
-1 MKSSK
+1 MKTTK
-6 IIIAS
+6 IVIAS
-11 LVSLTLVS
+11 LVSLTMVS
-19 NPILTFA
+19 NPLLTFA

-33 STTEITTDKEISS
+33 NTTEITTDKETSS
-46 TQPTIKTTLKAGQ
+46 TQPTIKNTLKAGQ

-97 SLDCHNSSIADMT
+97 SLDCHNSSITDMT

-120 LICTYNNIT
+120 LICTSNNIT
-129 TLDLSQN
+129 TLDLSKN

-379 TELTKLDVSHNTKLK
+379 TELTELDVSHNTKLK

-401 HIQDFSSVGKIPVL
+401 HIQDFSSVGKIPAL
-415 NNNLDAEGQTI
+415 NNNFEAEGQTI

-519 DKGEKLA
+519 EKGEKLA
-526 ADEVLS
+526 DDEVLS

-594 LAPSETLNGNVGDTY
+594 LS
-609 NATAKQIDGYTL
+609 
-621 STTPNNATGTFNTSS
+621 
-636 QTVTYVYTQNIVAA
+636 
-650 EPVTVNYVDDT
+650 
-661 GKTLAPAETLNGN
+661 
-674 VGDTYNATAKQID
+674 
-687 GYTLST
+687 
-693 TPNNAPGT
+693 
-701 FNTSS
+701 
-706 QTVTYVYTKNIVA
+706 
-719 AEPVTVN
+719 
-726 YVDDTGK
+726 
-733 TLAPSE
+733 PSE

-797 YVDENNKQLSSATKI
+797 YVDEDNKQLNSTTEI
-812 SGTVGDNYTTEPKNI
+812 SGTIGDNYTTEPKTI
-827 DGYTLT
+827 EGYTLT
-833 TTPDNAT
+833 TTPGNAT
-840 GTFNTSSQT
+840 GTFTTGSQT
-849 VTYVYTKNIVAAE
+849 VTYVYTKNIEAAE
-862 PVTVNYVDANG
+862 PITVNYVDANG

-884 TIGDTYKATTKQIDG
+884 NVGDTYKATAKQIDG

-910 GQFTN
+910 GQFTS

-924 TKNTNIDQPLPDKK
+924 TKNTNTDQPLPTKK
-938 TTKPSNLKTTEVK
+938 PTNTTPTKPSNLKTTEVK

-964 PWKSALLGVFL
+964 PWKSALLGVLL

>member
-1 MKSSK
+1 MKTTK
-6 IIIAS
+6 IVIAS

-33 STTEITTDKEISS
+33 NTTEITTDKETSS

-97 SLDCHNSSIADMT
+97 SLDCHYSSIADMT

-120 LICTYNNIT
+120 LICTSNNIT
-129 TLDLSQN
+129 TLDLSKN

-185 CARNTLTEIDVSH
+185 CARNTLTELDVSY

-401 HIQDFSSVGKIPVL
+401 HIQDFSSVGKIPAL

-452 PMNIEPGDGGVYD
+452 PMIIEPGDGGVYD

-532 GNLDDPYTSSAK
+532 GNLDDPYTSNAK
-544 DIPDYTLT
+544 DIQDYTLT

-564 TSQSVT
+564 TSQS
-570 YVYTKNIVA
+570 
-579 AEPVTVNYVDDTGKT
+579 
-594 LAPSETLNGNVGDTY
+594 
-609 NATAKQIDGYTL
+609 
-621 STTPNNATGTFNTSS
+621 
-636 QTVTYVYTQNIVAA
+636 
-650 EPVTVNYVDDT
+650 
-661 GKTLAPAETLNGN
+661 
-674 VGDTYNATAKQID
+674 
-687 GYTLST
+687 
-693 TPNNAPGT
+693 
-701 FNTSS
+701 
-706 QTVTYVYTKNIVA
+706 VTYVYTKNIVA

-789 EKGVVEIH
+789 EKGVVEIQ
-797 YVDENNKQLSSATKI
+797 YVDENNKQLSSATEI
-812 SGTVGDNYTTEPKNI
+812 SGTVGDNYTTEPKTI
-827 DGYTLT
+827 DGYTLI

-849 VTYVYTKNIVAAE
+849 VTYVYTKNIEAAE
-862 PVTVNYVDANG
+862 PITVNYVDANG

-884 TIGDTYKATTKQIDG
+884 TIGDTYKATAKQIDG

-938 TTKPSNLKTTEVK
+938 PTNTTPTKPSNLKTTEVK
-951 KASDTL
+951 KASDSL
-957 PKTGDSA
+957 PKTGDST

>member
-1 MKSSK
+1 MKTSK

-19 NPILTFA
+19 NPLLTFA

-33 STTEITTDKEISS
+33 NTTEITTDKEKSS
-46 TQPTIKTTLKAGQ
+46 TQPTIKNTLKAGQ

-97 SLDCHNSSIADMT
+97 SLDCHYSSIADMT

-120 LICTYNNIT
+120 LICTSNNIT
-129 TLDLSQN
+129 TLNLSKN

-141 LACDS
+141 LECNS
-146 NKLTNLDVTPLTKL
+146 NKLTSLDVTSLTKL
-160 TYLNCDTNKL
+160 TYLNCNTNKL
-170 TKIDVS
+170 TNLDVS
-176 QNPLLTYLN
+176 QNPLLAYLN
-185 CARNTLTEIDVSH
+185 CALNTLTELDVSH
-198 NTQLTELDCH
+198 NTQLTELNCRS
-208 LNKKITKLD
+208 NKKITELD
-217 VTPQTQLT
+217 VTTNTQLT
-225 TLDCSFN
+225 SLDCGYN
-232 KITALDVS
+232 KISELNVS
-240 QNKLLNRLNC
+240 QNKLLNRLSC
-250 DTNNITKLDLNQN
+250 ESNNLTKLDLNQN
-263 IQLTFLDCSSNKLT
+263 IELTFLDCSSNKLT

-290 DCSVNPLTELDVS
+290 DCGVNDLTELDVS

-308 TTLHCIQT
+308 TTLECIQT

-326 TQLIYFQ
+326 TQLTDFK

-338 KIKELDVTHNTQLYL
+338 KIKELDVTHNTQLYS
-353 LDCQAAGITELD
+353 LDCQGAGITELD
-365 LSQNP
+365 LSKNP
-370 KLVYLYLNN
+370 KLIYLYLSN
-379 TELTKLDVSHNTKLK
+379 TELTELDVSHNTKLK
-394 SLSCVNA
+394 NLFCVNT
-401 HIQDFSSVGKIPVL
+401 HIQDFSSVGNIAAL

-452 PMNIEPGDGGVYD
+452 PMIIEPGDGGVYD

-485 TFTSENGAIVGTV
+485 TFTSANGAIVGTV

-564 TSQSVT
+564 ASQSVT

-609 NATAKQIDGYTL
+609 DATAKQIDGYTL
-621 STTPNNATGTFNTSS
+621 ST
-636 QTVTYVYTQNIVAA
+636 
-650 EPVTVNYVDDT
+650 
-661 GKTLAPAETLNGN
+661 
-674 VGDTYNATAKQID
+674 
-687 GYTLST
+687 
-693 TPNNAPGT
+693 
-701 FNTSS
+701 
-706 QTVTYVYTKNIVA
+706 
-719 AEPVTVN
+719 
-726 YVDDTGK
+726 
-733 TLAPSE
+733 
-739 TLNGNVG
+739 
-746 DTYNATAKQ
+746 
-755 IDGYTLS
+755 
-762 AEPTNATGQFTSSA
+762 EPTNATGQFTSSA

-789 EKGVVEIH
+789 EKGIVEIH
-797 YVDENNKQLSSATKI
+797 YVDENNKQLSSATEI
-812 SGTVGDNYTTEPKNI
+812 SGTVGDNYTTEPKTI

-849 VTYVYTKNIVAAE
+849 VTYVYTKNIEAAQ
-862 PVTVNYVDANG
+862 PITVNYVDTNG
-873 KTLAPSETLNG
+873 KTLAPSVTLNG
-884 TIGDTYKATTKQIDG
+884 TIGDTYKATAKQIDG

-938 TTKPSNLKTTEVK
+938 PTKPSNLKTTEVK
-951 KASDTL
+951 KASNIL

-964 PWKSALLGVFL
+964 PWKSALLGVLL

>member
-1 MKSSK
+1 MKTTK
-6 IIIAS
+6 IVIAS
-11 LVSLTLVS
+11 LVSLTMVS
-19 NPILTFA
+19 NPLLTFA

-33 STTEITTDKEISS
+33 NTTEITTDKETSS
-46 TQPTIKTTLKAGQ
+46 TQPTIKNTLKAGQ

-97 SLDCHNSSIADMT
+97 SLDCHNSSITDMT

-120 LICTYNNIT
+120 LICTSNNIT

-170 TKIDVS
+170 TKLDVS

-232 KITALDVS
+232 KITELDVS

-379 TELTKLDVSHNTKLK
+379 TELTELDVSHNTKLK

-401 HIQDFSSVGKIPVL
+401 HIQDFPSVGKIPAL
-415 NNNLDAEGQTI
+415 NNNFEAEGQTI

-526 ADEVLS
+526 DDEVLS

-594 LAPSETLNGNVGDTY
+594 LSPSE
-609 NATAKQIDGYTL
+609 I
-621 STTPNNATGTFNTSS
+621 
-636 QTVTYVYTQNIVAA
+636 
-650 EPVTVNYVDDT
+650 
-661 GKTLAPAETLNGN
+661 
-674 VGDTYNATAKQID
+674 
-687 GYTLST
+687 
-693 TPNNAPGT
+693 
-701 FNTSS
+701 
-706 QTVTYVYTKNIVA
+706 
-719 AEPVTVN
+719 
-726 YVDDTGK
+726 
-733 TLAPSE
+733 
-739 TLNGNVG
+739 LNGNVG

-797 YVDENNKQLSSATKI
+797 YVDEDNKQLNSTTEI
-812 SGTVGDNYTTEPKNI
+812 SGTIGDNYTTEPKTI
-827 DGYTLT
+827 EGYTLT
-833 TTPDNAT
+833 TTPGNAT
-840 GTFNTSSQT
+840 GTFTTGSQT
-849 VTYVYTKNIVAAE
+849 VTYVYTKNIEAAE
-862 PVTVNYVDANG
+862 PITVNYVDANG

-884 TIGDTYKATTKQIDG
+884 NVGDTYKATAKQIDG

-910 GQFTN
+910 GQFTS

-924 TKNTNIDQPLPDKK
+924 TKNTNTDQPLPTKK
-938 TTKPSNLKTTEVK
+938 PTNTTPTKPSNLKTTEVK

>member
-1 MKSSK
+1 MKTTK
-6 IIIAS
+6 IVIAS
-11 LVSLTLVS
+11 LVSLTMVS
-19 NPILTFA
+19 NPLLTFA

-33 STTEITTDKEISS
+33 NTTEITTDKETSS
-46 TQPTIKTTLKAGQ
+46 TQPTIKNTLKAGQ

-97 SLDCHNSSIADMT
+97 SLDCHNSSITDMT

-120 LICTYNNIT
+120 LICTSNNIT

-146 NKLTNLDVTPLTKL
+146 NKPTNLDVTPLTKL

-170 TKIDVS
+170 TKLDVS

-379 TELTKLDVSHNTKLK
+379 TELTELDVSHNTKLK

-401 HIQDFSSVGKIPVL
+401 HIQDFSSVGKIPAL
-415 NNNLDAEGQTI
+415 NNNFEAEGQTI

-526 ADEVLS
+526 DDEVLS

-621 STTPNNATGTFNTSS
+621 S
-636 QTVTYVYTQNIVAA
+636 
-650 EPVTVNYVDDT
+650 
-661 GKTLAPAETLNGN
+661 
-674 VGDTYNATAKQID
+674 
-687 GYTLST
+687 
-693 TPNNAPGT
+693 
-701 FNTSS
+701 
-706 QTVTYVYTKNIVA
+706 
-719 AEPVTVN
+719 
-726 YVDDTGK
+726 
-733 TLAPSE
+733 
-739 TLNGNVG
+739 
-746 DTYNATAKQ
+746 
-755 IDGYTLS
+755 

-797 YVDENNKQLSSATKI
+797 YVDEDNKQLNSTTEI
-812 SGTVGDNYTTEPKNI
+812 SGTIGDNYTTEPKTI
-827 DGYTLT
+827 EGYTLT
-833 TTPDNAT
+833 TTPGNAT
-840 GTFNTSSQT
+840 GTFTTGSQT
-849 VTYVYTKNIVAAE
+849 VTYVYTKNIEAAE
-862 PVTVNYVDANG
+862 PITVNYVDANG

-884 TIGDTYKATTKQIDG
+884 TIGDTYKATAKQIDG

-938 TTKPSNLKTTEVK
+938 PTNTTPTKPSNLKTTEVK
-951 KASDTL
+951 KASDSL
-957 PKTGDSA
+957 PKTGDST
-964 PWKSALLGVFL
+964 PWKSALLGVLL

>member
-1 MKSSK
+1 MKTTK
-6 IIIAS
+6 IVIAS
-11 LVSLTLVS
+11 LVSLTMVS
-19 NPILTFA
+19 NPLLTFA

-33 STTEITTDKEISS
+33 NTTEITTDKETSS
-46 TQPTIKTTLKAGQ
+46 TQPTIKNTLKAGQ

-97 SLDCHNSSIADMT
+97 SLDCHNSSITDMT

-120 LICTYNNIT
+120 LICTSNNIT
-129 TLDLSQN
+129 TLDLSKN

-379 TELTKLDVSHNTKLK
+379 TELTELDVSHNTKLK

-401 HIQDFSSVGKIPVL
+401 HIQDFSSVGKIPAL
-415 NNNLDAEGQTI
+415 NNNFEAEGQTI

-526 ADEVLS
+526 DDEVLS

-594 LAPSETLNGNVGDTY
+594 LS
-609 NATAKQIDGYTL
+609 
-621 STTPNNATGTFNTSS
+621 
-636 QTVTYVYTQNIVAA
+636 
-650 EPVTVNYVDDT
+650 
-661 GKTLAPAETLNGN
+661 
-674 VGDTYNATAKQID
+674 
-687 GYTLST
+687 
-693 TPNNAPGT
+693 
-701 FNTSS
+701 
-706 QTVTYVYTKNIVA
+706 
-719 AEPVTVN
+719 
-726 YVDDTGK
+726 
-733 TLAPSE
+733 PSE

-797 YVDENNKQLSSATKI
+797 YVDEDNKQLNSTTEI
-812 SGTVGDNYTTEPKNI
+812 SGTIGDNYTTEPKTI
-827 DGYTLT
+827 EGYTLT
-833 TTPDNAT
+833 TTPGNAT
-840 GTFNTSSQT
+840 GTFTTGSQT
-849 VTYVYTKNIVAAE
+849 VTYVYTKNIEAAE
-862 PVTVNYVDANG
+862 PITVNYVDANG

-884 TIGDTYKATTKQIDG
+884 NVGDTYKATAKQIDG

-910 GQFTN
+910 GQFT
-915 SAQTVNYIY
+915 SSSQTVNYIY
-924 TKNTNIDQPLPDKK
+924 TKNTNTDQPLPTKK
-938 TTKPSNLKTTEVK
+938 PTNTTPTKPSNLKTTEVK

-964 PWKSALLGVFL
+964 PWKSALLGVLL

>member
-1 MKSSK
+1 MKTTK
-6 IIIAS
+6 IVIAS
-11 LVSLTLVS
+11 LVSLTMVS
-19 NPILTFA
+19 NPLLTFA

-33 STTEITTDKEISS
+33 NTTEITTDKETSS
-46 TQPTIKTTLKAGQ
+46 TQPTIKNTLKAGQ

-76 AAAFEMQAT
+76 AAVFEMQAT

-97 SLDCHNSSIADMT
+97 SLDCHNSSITDMT

-120 LICTYNNIT
+120 LICTSNNIT
-129 TLDLSQN
+129 TLDLSKN

-141 LACDS
+141 LECNS

-170 TKIDVS
+170 TKLDVS

-232 KITALDVS
+232 KITELDVS

-250 DTNNITKLDLNQN
+250 DTNNLTKLDLNQN
-263 IQLTFLDCSSNKLT
+263 IKLTFLDCSSNKLT

-290 DCSVNPLTELDVS
+290 DCGVNPLTELDVS

-308 TTLHCIQT
+308 TTLECIQT

-326 TQLIYFQ
+326 TQLTNFK

-338 KIKELDVTHNTQLYL
+338 KIKDLDVTHNTQLYS
-353 LDCQAAGITELD
+353 LDCQGAGITELD

-379 TELTKLDVSHNTKLK
+379 TELTKLDVSPNTKLK
-394 SLSCVNA
+394 KLFCENTHV
-401 HIQDFSSVGKIPVL
+401 QDFSSMRNIAAL
-415 NNNLDAEGQTI
+415 NNNLYAEGQTI
-426 TMPKETLTNNSLTI
+426 TMPKETLINNSLTI

-485 TFTSENGAIVGTV
+485 TFTSANGAIVGTV

-526 ADEVLS
+526 DDEVLS

-621 STTPNNATGTFNTSS
+621 ST
-636 QTVTYVYTQNIVAA
+636 
-650 EPVTVNYVDDT
+650 
-661 GKTLAPAETLNGN
+661 
-674 VGDTYNATAKQID
+674 
-687 GYTLST
+687 
-693 TPNNAPGT
+693 
-701 FNTSS
+701 
-706 QTVTYVYTKNIVA
+706 
-719 AEPVTVN
+719 
-726 YVDDTGK
+726 
-733 TLAPSE
+733 
-739 TLNGNVG
+739 
-746 DTYNATAKQ
+746 
-755 IDGYTLS
+755 
-762 AEPTNATGQFTSSA
+762 EPTNATGQFTSSA

-797 YVDENNKQLSSATKI
+797 YVDENNKQLSSATEI
-812 SGTVGDNYTTEPKNI
+812 SGTVGNNYTTEPKTI

-849 VTYVYTKNIVAAE
+849 VTYVYTKNIEAAE

-884 TIGDTYKATTKQIDG
+884 TIGDTYNATAKQIDG

-938 TTKPSNLKTTEVK
+938 PTNTTPTKPSNLKTTEVK

>member
-1 MKSSK
+1 MKTTK
-6 IIIAS
+6 IVIAS

-33 STTEITTDKEISS
+33 NTTEITTDKETSS
-46 TQPTIKTTLKAGQ
+46 TQPTIKNTLKAGQ

-97 SLDCHNSSIADMT
+97 SLDCHYSSIADMT

-120 LICTYNNIT
+120 LICTSNNIT
-129 TLDLSQN
+129 TLDLSKN

-141 LACDS
+141 LECNS
-146 NKLTNLDVTPLTKL
+146 NKLTSLDVTPLTKL

-170 TKIDVS
+170 TNLDVS

-232 KITALDVS
+232 KITELDVS

-250 DTNNITKLDLNQN
+250 DTNNLTKLDLNQN
-263 IQLTFLDCSSNKLT
+263 IKLTFLDCSSNKLT

-290 DCSVNPLTELDVS
+290 DCGINPLTELDVS

-308 TTLHCIQT
+308 TTLECIQT

-326 TQLIYFQ
+326 TQLTNFK

-338 KIKELDVTHNTQLYL
+338 KIKDLDVTHNTQLYS
-353 LDCQAAGITELD
+353 LDCQGAGITELD

-379 TELTKLDVSHNTKLK
+379 TELTKLDVSPNTKLK
-394 SLSCVNA
+394 KLFCENTHV
-401 HIQDFSSVGKIPVL
+401 QDFSSMRNIAAL
-415 NNNLDAEGQTI
+415 NNNLYAEGQTI
-426 TMPKETLTNNSLTI
+426 TMPKETLINNSLTI

-485 TFTSENGAIVGTV
+485 TFTSANGAIVGTV

-526 ADEVLS
+526 DDEVLS

-609 NATAKQIDGYTL
+609 NATAKQIEGYTL
-621 STTPNNATGTFNTSS
+621 ST
-636 QTVTYVYTQNIVAA
+636 
-650 EPVTVNYVDDT
+650 
-661 GKTLAPAETLNGN
+661 
-674 VGDTYNATAKQID
+674 
-687 GYTLST
+687 
-693 TPNNAPGT
+693 
-701 FNTSS
+701 
-706 QTVTYVYTKNIVA
+706 
-719 AEPVTVN
+719 
-726 YVDDTGK
+726 
-733 TLAPSE
+733 
-739 TLNGNVG
+739 
-746 DTYNATAKQ
+746 
-755 IDGYTLS
+755 
-762 AEPTNATGQFTSSA
+762 EPTNATGQFTSSA

-797 YVDENNKQLSSATKI
+797 YVDENNKQLSSATEI
-812 SGTVGDNYTTEPKNI
+812 SGTVGDNYTTEPKTI

-833 TTPDNAT
+833 TTPDNTT
-840 GTFNTSSQT
+840 GTFTTGSQT
-849 VTYVYTKNIVAAE
+849 VTYVYTKNIEAAE
-862 PVTVNYVDANG
+862 PITVNYVDANG

-938 TTKPSNLKTTEVK
+938 PTNTTPTKPSNLKTTEVK
-951 KASDTL
+951 KASDSL
-957 PKTGDSA
+957 PKTGDST

>member
-1 MKSSK
+1 MKTTK
-6 IIIAS
+6 IVIAS
-11 LVSLTLVS
+11 LVSLTMVS
-19 NPILTFA
+19 NPLLTFA

-33 STTEITTDKEISS
+33 NTTEITTDKETSS
-46 TQPTIKTTLKAGQ
+46 TQPTIKNTLKAGQ

-97 SLDCHNSSIADMT
+97 SLDCHNSSITDMT

-120 LICTYNNIT
+120 LICTSNNIT
-129 TLDLSQN
+129 TLDLSKN

-379 TELTKLDVSHNTKLK
+379 TELTELDVSHNTKLK

-401 HIQDFSSVGKIPVL
+401 HIQDFSSVGKIPAL
-415 NNNLDAEGQTI
+415 NNNFEAEGQTI

-526 ADEVLS
+526 DDEVLS

-621 STTPNNATGTFNTSS
+621 S
-636 QTVTYVYTQNIVAA
+636 
-650 EPVTVNYVDDT
+650 
-661 GKTLAPAETLNGN
+661 
-674 VGDTYNATAKQID
+674 
-687 GYTLST
+687 
-693 TPNNAPGT
+693 
-701 FNTSS
+701 
-706 QTVTYVYTKNIVA
+706 
-719 AEPVTVN
+719 
-726 YVDDTGK
+726 
-733 TLAPSE
+733 
-739 TLNGNVG
+739 
-746 DTYNATAKQ
+746 
-755 IDGYTLS
+755 

-797 YVDENNKQLSSATKI
+797 YVDEDNKQLNSTTEI
-812 SGTVGDNYTTEPKNI
+812 SGTIGDNYTTEPKTI
-827 DGYTLT
+827 EGYTLT
-833 TTPDNAT
+833 TTPGNAT
-840 GTFNTSSQT
+840 GTFTTGSQT
-849 VTYVYTKNIVAAE
+849 VTYVYTKNIEAAE
-862 PVTVNYVDANG
+862 PITVNYVDANG

-884 TIGDTYKATTKQIDG
+884 NVGDTYKATAKQIDG

-910 GQFTN
+910 GQFTS

-938 TTKPSNLKTTEVK
+938 PTNTTPTKPSNLKTTEVK
-951 KASDTL
+951 KASDSL
-957 PKTGDSA
+957 PKTGDST
-964 PWKSALLGVFL
+964 PWKSALLGVLL

>member
-1 MKSSK
+1 MKTTK
-6 IIIAS
+6 IVIAS
-11 LVSLTLVS
+11 LVSLTMVS
-19 NPILTFA
+19 NPLLTFA

-33 STTEITTDKEISS
+33 NTTEITTDKETSS
-46 TQPTIKTTLKAGQ
+46 TQPTIKNTLKAGQ

-76 AAAFEMQAT
+76 AAVFEMQAT

-97 SLDCHNSSIADMT
+97 SLDCHNSSITDMT

-120 LICTYNNIT
+120 LICTSNNIT
-129 TLDLSQN
+129 TLDLSKN

-379 TELTKLDVSHNTKLK
+379 TELTELDVSHNTKLK

-401 HIQDFSSVGKIPVL
+401 HIQDFSSVGKIPAL
-415 NNNLDAEGQTI
+415 NNNFEAEGQTI

-526 ADEVLS
+526 DDEVLS

-621 STTPNNATGTFNTSS
+621 SAEPTNTTGQFTSSAQTVNYIYTKNPAPEKGVVEIHYVDEDNKQLNSTTEISGTIGDNYTTEPKTIEGYTLTTTPGNATGTFT
-636 QTVTYVYTQNIVAA
+636 
-650 EPVTVNYVDDT
+650 T
-661 GKTLAPAETLNGN
+661 G
-674 VGDTYNATAKQID
+674 
-687 GYTLST
+687 
-693 TPNNAPGT
+693 
-701 FNTSS
+701 S
-706 QTVTYVYTKNIVA
+706 QTVTYVYTKNIEA
-719 AEPVTVN
+719 AEPITVN
-726 YVDDTGK
+726 YVDANGK

-746 DTYNATAKQ
+746 DTYKATAKQ

-776 QTVNYIYTKNPAP
+776 QTVNYIYTKN
-789 EKGVVEIH
+789 
-797 YVDENNKQLSSATKI
+797 T
-812 SGTVGDNYTTEPKNI
+812 
-827 DGYTLT
+827 
-833 TTPDNAT
+833 
-840 GTFNTSSQT
+840 NT
-849 VTYVYTKNIVAAE
+849 
-862 PVTVNYVDANG
+862 
-873 KTLAPSETLNG
+873 
-884 TIGDTYKATTKQIDG
+884 
-899 YTLSAEPTNAT
+899 
-910 GQFTN
+910 
-915 SAQTVNYIY
+915 
-924 TKNTNIDQPLPDKK
+924 DQPLPTKK
-938 TTKPSNLKTTEVK
+938 PTNTTPTKPSNLKTTEVK

>member
-1 MKSSK
+1 MKTTK
-6 IIIAS
+6 IVIAS
-11 LVSLTLVS
+11 LVSLTMVS
-19 NPILTFA
+19 NPLLTFA

-33 STTEITTDKEISS
+33 NTTEITTDKETSS
-46 TQPTIKTTLKAGQ
+46 TQPTIKNTLKAGQ

-97 SLDCHNSSIADMT
+97 SLDCHNSSITDMT

-120 LICTYNNIT
+120 LICTSNNIT

-170 TKIDVS
+170 TKLDVS

-232 KITALDVS
+232 KITELDVS

-290 DCSVNPLTELDVS
+290 DCNVNPLTELDVS

-379 TELTKLDVSHNTKLK
+379 TELTELDVSHNTKLK

-401 HIQDFSSVGKIPVL
+401 HIQDFSSVGKIPAL
-415 NNNLDAEGQTI
+415 NNNFEAEGQTI

-526 ADEVLS
+526 DDEVLS

-594 LAPSETLNGNVGDTY
+594 LSPSE
-609 NATAKQIDGYTL
+609 I
-621 STTPNNATGTFNTSS
+621 
-636 QTVTYVYTQNIVAA
+636 
-650 EPVTVNYVDDT
+650 
-661 GKTLAPAETLNGN
+661 
-674 VGDTYNATAKQID
+674 
-687 GYTLST
+687 
-693 TPNNAPGT
+693 
-701 FNTSS
+701 
-706 QTVTYVYTKNIVA
+706 
-719 AEPVTVN
+719 
-726 YVDDTGK
+726 
-733 TLAPSE
+733 
-739 TLNGNVG
+739 LNGNVG

-797 YVDENNKQLSSATKI
+797 YVDEDNKQLNSTTEI
-812 SGTVGDNYTTEPKNI
+812 SGTIGDNYTTEPKTI
-827 DGYTLT
+827 EGYTLT
-833 TTPDNAT
+833 TTPGNAT
-840 GTFNTSSQT
+840 GTFTTGSQT
-849 VTYVYTKNIVAAE
+849 VTYVYTKNIEAAE
-862 PVTVNYVDANG
+862 PITVNYVDANG

-884 TIGDTYKATTKQIDG
+884 NVGDTYKATAKQIDG

-910 GQFTN
+910 GQFTS

-924 TKNTNIDQPLPDKK
+924 TKNTNTDQPLPTKK
-938 TTKPSNLKTTEVK
+938 PTNTTPTKPSNLKTTEVK

>member
-1 MKSSK
+1 MKTTK
-6 IIIAS
+6 IVIAS
-11 LVSLTLVS
+11 LVSLTMVS
-19 NPILTFA
+19 NPLLTFA

-33 STTEITTDKEISS
+33 NTTEITTDKETSS
-46 TQPTIKTTLKAGQ
+46 TQPTIKSTLKAGQ

-76 AAAFEMQAT
+76 AAVFEMQAT

-97 SLDCHNSSIADMT
+97 SLDCHNSSITDMT

-120 LICTYNNIT
+120 LICTSNNIT
-129 TLDLSQN
+129 TLDLSKN

-379 TELTKLDVSHNTKLK
+379 TELTELDVSHNTKLK

-401 HIQDFSSVGKIPVL
+401 HIQDFSSVGKIPAL
-415 NNNLDAEGQTI
+415 NNNFEAEGQTI

-526 ADEVLS
+526 DDEVLS

-594 LAPSETLNGNVGDTY
+594 LS
-609 NATAKQIDGYTL
+609 
-621 STTPNNATGTFNTSS
+621 
-636 QTVTYVYTQNIVAA
+636 
-650 EPVTVNYVDDT
+650 
-661 GKTLAPAETLNGN
+661 
-674 VGDTYNATAKQID
+674 
-687 GYTLST
+687 
-693 TPNNAPGT
+693 
-701 FNTSS
+701 
-706 QTVTYVYTKNIVA
+706 
-719 AEPVTVN
+719 
-726 YVDDTGK
+726 
-733 TLAPSE
+733 PSE

-797 YVDENNKQLSSATKI
+797 YVDEDNKQLNSTTEI
-812 SGTVGDNYTTEPKNI
+812 SGTIGDNYTTEPKTI
-827 DGYTLT
+827 EGYTLT
-833 TTPDNAT
+833 TTPGNAT
-840 GTFNTSSQT
+840 GTFTTGSQT
-849 VTYVYTKNIVAAE
+849 VTYVYTKNIEAAE
-862 PVTVNYVDANG
+862 PITVNYVDANG

-884 TIGDTYKATTKQIDG
+884 TIGDTYKATAKQIDG

-938 TTKPSNLKTTEVK
+938 PTNTTPTKPSNLKTTEVK
-951 KASDTL
+951 KASDSL
-957 PKTGDSA
+957 PKTGDST
-964 PWKSALLGVFL
+964 PWKSALLGVLL

>member
-1 MKSSK
+1 MKTTK
-6 IIIAS
+6 IVIAS
-11 LVSLTLVS
+11 LVSLTMVS
-19 NPILTFA
+19 NPLLTFA

-33 STTEITTDKEISS
+33 NTTEITTDKETSS
-46 TQPTIKTTLKAGQ
+46 TQPTIKNTLKAGQ

-110 GIEKLTGLTK
+110 GLEKLTGLTK
-120 LICTYNNIT
+120 LICTSNNIT

-379 TELTKLDVSHNTKLK
+379 TELTELDVSHNTKLK

-401 HIQDFSSVGKIPVL
+401 HIQDFSSVGKIPAL
-415 NNNLDAEGQTI
+415 NNNFEAEGQTI

-526 ADEVLS
+526 DDEVLS

-621 STTPNNATGTFNTSS
+621 S
-636 QTVTYVYTQNIVAA
+636 
-650 EPVTVNYVDDT
+650 
-661 GKTLAPAETLNGN
+661 
-674 VGDTYNATAKQID
+674 
-687 GYTLST
+687 
-693 TPNNAPGT
+693 
-701 FNTSS
+701 
-706 QTVTYVYTKNIVA
+706 
-719 AEPVTVN
+719 
-726 YVDDTGK
+726 
-733 TLAPSE
+733 
-739 TLNGNVG
+739 
-746 DTYNATAKQ
+746 
-755 IDGYTLS
+755 

-797 YVDENNKQLSSATKI
+797 YVDEDNKQLSSATEI
-812 SGTVGDNYTTEPKNI
+812 SGTVGDNYTTEPKTI

-849 VTYVYTKNIVAAE
+849 VTYVYTKNIEAAE

-938 TTKPSNLKTTEVK
+938 PTNTTPTKPSNLKTTEVK
-951 KASDTL
+951 KASDSL

>member
-1 MKSSK
+1 MKTTK
-6 IIIAS
+6 IVIAS
-11 LVSLTLVS
+11 LVSLTMVS
-19 NPILTFA
+19 NPLLTFA

-33 STTEITTDKEISS
+33 NTTEITTDKETSS
-46 TQPTIKTTLKAGQ
+46 TQPTIKNTLKAGQ

-76 AAAFEMQAT
+76 AAVFEMQAT

-97 SLDCHNSSIADMT
+97 SLDCHNSSITDMT

-120 LICTYNNIT
+120 LICTSNNIT
-129 TLDLSQN
+129 TLDLSKN

-379 TELTKLDVSHNTKLK
+379 TELTELDVSHNTKLK

-401 HIQDFSSVGKIPVL
+401 HIQDFSSVGKIPAL
-415 NNNLDAEGQTI
+415 NNNFEAEGQTI

-452 PMNIEPGDGGVYD
+452 PMNIEPGDGGMYD

-526 ADEVLS
+526 DDEVLS
-532 GNLDDPYTSSAK
+532 GNLDDPYTSSTK

-594 LAPSETLNGNVGDTY
+594 LSPSE
-609 NATAKQIDGYTL
+609 I
-621 STTPNNATGTFNTSS
+621 
-636 QTVTYVYTQNIVAA
+636 
-650 EPVTVNYVDDT
+650 
-661 GKTLAPAETLNGN
+661 
-674 VGDTYNATAKQID
+674 
-687 GYTLST
+687 
-693 TPNNAPGT
+693 
-701 FNTSS
+701 
-706 QTVTYVYTKNIVA
+706 
-719 AEPVTVN
+719 
-726 YVDDTGK
+726 
-733 TLAPSE
+733 
-739 TLNGNVG
+739 LNGNVG

-797 YVDENNKQLSSATKI
+797 YVDEDNKQLNSTTEI
-812 SGTVGDNYTTEPKNI
+812 SGTIGDNYTTEPKTI
-827 DGYTLT
+827 EGYTLT
-833 TTPDNAT
+833 TTPGNAT
-840 GTFNTSSQT
+840 GTFTTGSQT
-849 VTYVYTKNIVAAE
+849 VTYVYTKNIEAAE
-862 PVTVNYVDANG
+862 PITVNYVDANG

-884 TIGDTYKATTKQIDG
+884 NVGDTYKATAKQIDG

-910 GQFTN
+910 GQFT
-915 SAQTVNYIY
+915 SSTQTVNYIY
-924 TKNTNIDQPLPDKK
+924 TKNTNTDQPLPTKK
-938 TTKPSNLKTTEVK
+938 PTNTTPTKPSNLKTTEVK

-957 PKTGDSA
+957 PKTGDST

>member
-1 MKSSK
+1 MKTTK
-6 IIIAS
+6 IVIAS

-33 STTEITTDKEISS
+33 NTTEITTDKETSS
-46 TQPTIKTTLKAGQ
+46 TQPTIKNTLKAGQ

-76 AAAFEMQAT
+76 AAVFEMQAT

-97 SLDCHNSSIADMT
+97 SLDCHNSSITDMT

-120 LICTYNNIT
+120 LICTSNNIT
-129 TLDLSQN
+129 TLDLSKN

-141 LACDS
+141 LECNS

-170 TKIDVS
+170 TKLDVS

-232 KITALDVS
+232 KITELDVS

-250 DTNNITKLDLNQN
+250 DTNNLTKLDLNQN
-263 IQLTFLDCSSNKLT
+263 IKLTFLDCSSNKLT

-290 DCSVNPLTELDVS
+290 DCGINPLTELDVS

-308 TTLHCIQT
+308 TTLECIQT

-326 TQLIYFQ
+326 TQLTNFK

-338 KIKELDVTHNTQLYL
+338 KIKELDVTHNTQLYS
-353 LDCQAAGITELD
+353 LDCQGAGITELD

-401 HIQDFSSVGKIPVL
+401 HIQDFSSVGKIPAL

-452 PMNIEPGDGGVYD
+452 PMIIEPGDGGVYD

-594 LAPSETLNGNVGDTY
+594 LS
-609 NATAKQIDGYTL
+609 
-621 STTPNNATGTFNTSS
+621 
-636 QTVTYVYTQNIVAA
+636 
-650 EPVTVNYVDDT
+650 
-661 GKTLAPAETLNGN
+661 
-674 VGDTYNATAKQID
+674 
-687 GYTLST
+687 
-693 TPNNAPGT
+693 
-701 FNTSS
+701 
-706 QTVTYVYTKNIVA
+706 
-719 AEPVTVN
+719 
-726 YVDDTGK
+726 
-733 TLAPSE
+733 PSE

-797 YVDENNKQLSSATKI
+797 YVDEDNKQLNSTTEI
-812 SGTVGDNYTTEPKNI
+812 SGTIGDNYTTEPKTI
-827 DGYTLT
+827 EGYTLT
-833 TTPDNAT
+833 TTPGNAT
-840 GTFNTSSQT
+840 GTFTTGSQT
-849 VTYVYTKNIVAAE
+849 VTYVYTKNIEAAE
-862 PVTVNYVDANG
+862 PITVNYVDANG

-884 TIGDTYKATTKQIDG
+884 NVGDTYKATAKQIDG

-938 TTKPSNLKTTEVK
+938 PTNTTPTKPSNLKTTEVK

>member
-1 MKSSK
+1 MKTTK
-6 IIIAS
+6 IVIAS
-11 LVSLTLVS
+11 LVSLTMVS
-19 NPILTFA
+19 NPLLTFA

-33 STTEITTDKEISS
+33 NTTEITTDKETSS
-46 TQPTIKTTLKAGQ
+46 TQPTIKNTLKAGQ

-97 SLDCHNSSIADMT
+97 SLDCHNSSITDMT

-120 LICTYNNIT
+120 LICTSNNIT

-232 KITALDVS
+232 KITELDVS

-379 TELTKLDVSHNTKLK
+379 TELTELDVSHNTKLK

-401 HIQDFSSVGKIPVL
+401 HIQDFSSVGKIPAL
-415 NNNLDAEGQTI
+415 NNNFEAEGQTI

-526 ADEVLS
+526 DDEVLS

-594 LAPSETLNGNVGDTY
+594 LSPSE
-609 NATAKQIDGYTL
+609 I
-621 STTPNNATGTFNTSS
+621 
-636 QTVTYVYTQNIVAA
+636 
-650 EPVTVNYVDDT
+650 
-661 GKTLAPAETLNGN
+661 
-674 VGDTYNATAKQID
+674 
-687 GYTLST
+687 
-693 TPNNAPGT
+693 
-701 FNTSS
+701 
-706 QTVTYVYTKNIVA
+706 
-719 AEPVTVN
+719 
-726 YVDDTGK
+726 
-733 TLAPSE
+733 
-739 TLNGNVG
+739 LNGNVG

-797 YVDENNKQLSSATKI
+797 YVDEDNKQLNSTTEI
-812 SGTVGDNYTTEPKNI
+812 SGTIGDNYTTEPKTI
-827 DGYTLT
+827 EGYTLT
-833 TTPDNAT
+833 TTPGNAT
-840 GTFNTSSQT
+840 GTFTTGSQT
-849 VTYVYTKNIVAAE
+849 VTYVYTKNIEAAE
-862 PVTVNYVDANG
+862 PITVNYVDANG

-884 TIGDTYKATTKQIDG
+884 TIGDTYKATAKQIDG

-938 TTKPSNLKTTEVK
+938 PTNTTPTKPSNLKTTEVK
-951 KASDTL
+951 KASDSL
-957 PKTGDSA
+957 PKTGDST
-964 PWKSALLGVFL
+964 PWKSALLGVLL

>member
-1 MKSSK
+1 MKTTK
-6 IIIAS
+6 IVIAS
-11 LVSLTLVS
+11 LVSLTMVS
-19 NPILTFA
+19 NPLLTFA

-33 STTEITTDKEISS
+33 NTTEITTDKETSS
-46 TQPTIKTTLKAGQ
+46 TQPTIKNTLKAGQ

-76 AAAFEMQAT
+76 AAFEMQAT

-97 SLDCHNSSIADMT
+97 SLDCHNSSITDMT

-120 LICTYNNIT
+120 LICTSNNIT

-170 TKIDVS
+170 TKLDVS

-232 KITALDVS
+232 KITELDVS

-379 TELTKLDVSHNTKLK
+379 TELTELDVSHNTKLK

-401 HIQDFSSVGKIPVL
+401 HIQDFSSVGKIPAL
-415 NNNLDAEGQTI
+415 NNNFEAEGQTI

-526 ADEVLS
+526 DDEVLS

-594 LAPSETLNGNVGDTY
+594 LAPSE
-609 NATAKQIDGYTL
+609 I
-621 STTPNNATGTFNTSS
+621 
-636 QTVTYVYTQNIVAA
+636 
-650 EPVTVNYVDDT
+650 
-661 GKTLAPAETLNGN
+661 
-674 VGDTYNATAKQID
+674 
-687 GYTLST
+687 
-693 TPNNAPGT
+693 
-701 FNTSS
+701 
-706 QTVTYVYTKNIVA
+706 
-719 AEPVTVN
+719 
-726 YVDDTGK
+726 
-733 TLAPSE
+733 
-739 TLNGNVG
+739 LNGNVG

-797 YVDENNKQLSSATKI
+797 YVDEDNKQLNSTTEI
-812 SGTVGDNYTTEPKNI
+812 SGTIGDNYTTEPKTI
-827 DGYTLT
+827 EGYTLT
-833 TTPDNAT
+833 TTPGNAT
-840 GTFNTSSQT
+840 GTFTTGSQT
-849 VTYVYTKNIVAAE
+849 VTYVYTKNIEAAE
-862 PVTVNYVDANG
+862 PITVNYVDANG
-873 KTLAPSETLNG
+873 KTLAPSETLSG
-884 TIGDTYKATTKQIDG
+884 TIGDTYKATAKQIDG

-938 TTKPSNLKTTEVK
+938 PTNTTPTKPSNLKTTEVK
-951 KASDTL
+951 KASDSL
-957 PKTGDSA
+957 PKTGDST
-964 PWKSALLGVFL
+964 PWKSALLGVLL

>member
-1 MKSSK
+1 MKTTK
-6 IIIAS
+6 IVIAS
-11 LVSLTLVS
+11 LVSLTMVS
-19 NPILTFA
+19 NPLLTFA

-33 STTEITTDKEISS
+33 NTTEITTDKETSS
-46 TQPTIKTTLKAGQ
+46 TQPTIKNTLKAGQ

-76 AAAFEMQAT
+76 AAVFEMQAT

-97 SLDCHNSSIADMT
+97 SLDCHNSSITDMT

-120 LICTYNNIT
+120 LICTSNNIT
-129 TLDLSQN
+129 TLDLSKN

-379 TELTKLDVSHNTKLK
+379 TELTELDVSHNTKLK

-401 HIQDFSSVGKIPVL
+401 HIQDFSSVGKIPAL
-415 NNNLDAEGQTI
+415 NNNFEAEGQTI

-526 ADEVLS
+526 DDEVLS

-609 NATAKQIDGYTL
+609 NTTAKQIEGYTL
-621 STTPNNATGTFNTSS
+621 ST
-636 QTVTYVYTQNIVAA
+636 
-650 EPVTVNYVDDT
+650 
-661 GKTLAPAETLNGN
+661 
-674 VGDTYNATAKQID
+674 
-687 GYTLST
+687 
-693 TPNNAPGT
+693 
-701 FNTSS
+701 
-706 QTVTYVYTKNIVA
+706 
-719 AEPVTVN
+719 
-726 YVDDTGK
+726 
-733 TLAPSE
+733 
-739 TLNGNVG
+739 
-746 DTYNATAKQ
+746 
-755 IDGYTLS
+755 
-762 AEPTNATGQFTSSA
+762 EPTNVTGQFTSSA
-776 QTVNYIYTKNPAP
+776 QTINYIYTKNPAP

-797 YVDENNKQLSSATKI
+797 YVDENNKQLSSATEI
-812 SGTVGDNYTTEPKNI
+812 SGTVGDNYTTEPKTI

-849 VTYVYTKNIVAAE
+849 VTYVYTKNIEAAE

-938 TTKPSNLKTTEVK
+938 PTNTTPTKPSNLKTTEVK
-951 KASDTL
+951 KASDSL

>member
-1 MKSSK
+1 MKTTK
-6 IIIAS
+6 IVIAS
-11 LVSLTLVS
+11 LVSLTMVS
-19 NPILTFA
+19 NPLLTFA

-33 STTEITTDKEISS
+33 NTTEITTDKETSS
-46 TQPTIKTTLKAGQ
+46 TQPTIKNTLKAGQ

-97 SLDCHNSSIADMT
+97 SLDCHNSSITDMT

-120 LICTYNNIT
+120 LICTSNNIT
-129 TLDLSQN
+129 TLDLSKN

-141 LACDS
+141 LECNS

-170 TKIDVS
+170 TKLDVS

-232 KITALDVS
+232 KITELDVS

-250 DTNNITKLDLNQN
+250 DTNNLTKLDLNQN

-290 DCSVNPLTELDVS
+290 DCGINPLTELDVS

-308 TTLHCIQT
+308 TTLECIQT

-326 TQLIYFQ
+326 TQLTNFK

-338 KIKELDVTHNTQLYL
+338 KIKDLDVTHNTQLYS
-353 LDCQAAGITELD
+353 LDCQGAGITELD

-379 TELTKLDVSHNTKLK
+379 TELTKLDVSPNTKLK
-394 SLSCVNA
+394 KLFCENTHV
-401 HIQDFSSVGKIPVL
+401 QDFSSMRNIAAL
-415 NNNLDAEGQTI
+415 NNNLYAEGQTI
-426 TMPKETLTNNSLTI
+426 TMPKETLINNSLTI

-485 TFTSENGAIVGTV
+485 TFTSANGAIVGTV

-526 ADEVLS
+526 DDEVLS

-621 STTPNNATGTFNTSS
+621 SAEPTNTTGQFTSSAQTVNYIYTKNPAPEKGVVEIHYVDEDNKQLNSTTEISGTIGDNYTTEPKTIEGYTLTTTPGNATGTFT
-636 QTVTYVYTQNIVAA
+636 
-650 EPVTVNYVDDT
+650 T
-661 GKTLAPAETLNGN
+661 G
-674 VGDTYNATAKQID
+674 
-687 GYTLST
+687 
-693 TPNNAPGT
+693 
-701 FNTSS
+701 S
-706 QTVTYVYTKNIVA
+706 QTVTYVYTKNIEA
-719 AEPVTVN
+719 AEPITVN
-726 YVDDTGK
+726 YVDANGK

-746 DTYNATAKQ
+746 DTYKATAKQ

-776 QTVNYIYTKNPAP
+776 QTVNYIYTKN
-789 EKGVVEIH
+789 
-797 YVDENNKQLSSATKI
+797 T
-812 SGTVGDNYTTEPKNI
+812 
-827 DGYTLT
+827 
-833 TTPDNAT
+833 
-840 GTFNTSSQT
+840 NT
-849 VTYVYTKNIVAAE
+849 
-862 PVTVNYVDANG
+862 
-873 KTLAPSETLNG
+873 
-884 TIGDTYKATTKQIDG
+884 
-899 YTLSAEPTNAT
+899 
-910 GQFTN
+910 
-915 SAQTVNYIY
+915 
-924 TKNTNIDQPLPDKK
+924 DQPLPTKK
-938 TTKPSNLKTTEVK
+938 PTNTTPTKPSNLKTTEVK

-957 PKTGDSA
+957 PKTGDST